1 MIKKILLYLL
11 SFAIIL
17 STFSA
22 LPFSAAEST
31 GNLRPVTIA
40 DSYSADGWYR
50 TYPSGGKADNAAHY
64 IEIAADGADDVG
76 SLHFVNTTPESDMR
90 INIAKTIPAGDY
102 TLKFKIK
109 GSRTYS
115 NQNFSFAEYEYR
127 DTPVQLMDGIKSY
140 DEWTEVTLPFT
151 SRGGSNFLFIFSMY
165 NWQTSIYIDN
175 FKVLDAS
182 GNDMLDGA
190 GNFCTEDT
198 GEETSK
204 MQQPYEDVS
213 SDYWYR
219 TYPSGGKA
227 DNAAHYIEIAADG
240 ADDVGSLHFVNTT
253 PESDMRI
260 NIAKTIPAGDYTLKF
275 KIKGSRTYSNQNF
288 SFAEYEYRDTPVQ
301 LMDGIKSY
309 DEWTEVTLPFTSR
322 GGSNFL
328 FIFSK
333 YNWQTSIYIDNFKA
347 LDASGNDMLDG
358 IGNFNRLTS
367 GGDESDI
374 PEDVLALNDSKTA
387 NSWYKYSDGTYTAI
401 RKAEIVGDGCFDN
414 GALHIRNVTQGG
426 DIRVCVNKTVPAGE
440 YTLKANI
447 KGKKGVLSEA
457 FYFSSLS
464 DTANSFTFFSK
475 NTYADWTEVTS
486 AFKTNGGSDFI
497 IFFSQ
502 YNGDCDIY
510 LDNLRIID
518 KDGNDMLDGLGSF
531 CTDPAVGDQSDIQI
545 IPSLISGSAAGLT
558 ASLPERSLIGIL
570 NAADGAVLLNGEK
583 NTDVKFKAYAGGSID
598 ISYTANEGDILSL
611 DGDFTDNYYKK
622 HIGPVSFRYSGGKWE
637 NLLTADK
644 AEFYFFETLIEN
656 SGFTSGIDGWEQNS
670 LPAGSKDTIS
680 SETAGYDGAALR
692 VTHSKASGDSV
703 YKVRTSK
710 YIPVTA
716 GATYKLRLY
725 VKASGNMR
733 LGASL
738 RGNGS
743 SAVPAESGL
752 NTAITNSTD
761 GWQQMNYTFTLPQD
775 ATLTGVKVQLDNAF
789 YSSDAEILYDSIA
802 FYRVC
807 EPGDVNADGSLDILD
822 MIRFKKV
829 RAGIAE
835 YTSPNAADINGNGY
849 INTIDAAMIKRL
861 LLGLTDYG
869 SVPEVAMI
877 APDTAYPYNDQAKAY
892 LTAENPTVDDYAVY
906 MSDSA
911 QDVKIVLECPV
922 ENTEFKV
929 EYGTKADYSNA
940 VTVNTTAKSIAVN
953 NLLKNTKYYVRI
965 TATANGITRQAESS
979 FKTAD
984 IGPRVMTVG
993 GITNV
998 RDLGGYET
1006 SFGKTTLQGLAF
1018 RGAQLDIKGT
1028 SRLTAQ
1034 GAELLGTDIA
1044 LGLEIDLRTASETGG
1059 LTKSIVTSAKY
1070 LNSRIGSYTA
1080 AFSSDQKEL
1089 FRQIFASYA
1098 DVNNYPIYVHC
1109 VYGADRTGTV
1119 CYILNALLG
1128 VDEKTLIQDYEFTTF
1143 SDAGLRSA
1151 ATNAEMKAFL
1161 TSFNAL
1167 SGSTPAEKAENY
1179 LLSIGVTN
1187 EEISTIRGIFFG
1199 EIPIN

>member
-1 MIKKILLYLL
+1 MIKKILPYLL

-17 STFSA
+17 SAFSP
-22 LPFSAAEST
+22 LPLSAAVSA

-40 DSYSADGWYR
+40 DGYSSDGWYR
-50 TYPSGGKADNAAHY
+50 TYPGGAADTSTRY
-64 IEIAADGADDVG
+64 IEIAEDGADDVG
-76 SLHFVNTTPESDMR
+76 SLHFVNSGKQGDMR
-90 INIAKTIPAGDY
+90 VNIIKNIPAGEY

-109 GSRTYS
+109 GSREYS
-115 NQNFSFAEYEYR
+115 TESLYFANSSNDEGLA
-127 DTPVQLMDGIKSY
+127 QLIPGEKSY
-140 DEWTEVTLPFT
+140 PNWTELTVPFKT
-151 SRGGSNFLFIFSMY
+151 VGGNTFGFFFSQY
-165 NWQTSIYIDN
+165 NRQTSIYIDN

-190 GNFCTEDT
+190 GNFCTEGT
-198 GEETSK
+198 GEKTNK
-204 MQQPYEDVS
+204 MQQPYDSETE
-213 SDYWYR
+213 DYWYR
-219 TYPSGGKA
+219 TWLSGT
-227 DNAAHYIEIAADG
+227 DTSVRFIEISEPG
-240 ADDVGSLHFVNTT
+240 CDDEGSLHIVNKPT
-253 PESDMRI
+253 EKQGDMRVGFK
-260 NIAKTIPAGDYTLKF
+260 KTIPAGAYTLQF
-275 KIKGSRTYSNQNF
+275 NIKGSLKLADQQFYFKESGQSVYADLISKT
-288 SFAEYEYRDTPVQ
+288 
-301 LMDGIKSY
+301 SY
-309 DEWTEVTLPFTSR
+309 PEWEKVELPFTSK
-322 GGSNFL
+322 GGS
-328 FIFSK
+328 IFGITVSQ
-333 YNWQTSIYIDNFKA
+333 YNWETDIYIDNFKI
-347 LDASGNDMLDG
+347 LDSEGNDVLDG
-358 IGNFNRLTS
+358 MGNFDRLAS

-426 DIRVCVNKTVPAGE
+426 DIRVCVNKSIPAGE
-440 YTLKANI
+440 HTLKANI

-464 DTANSFTFFSK
+464 DTANSFTFFNK

-486 AFKTNGGSDFI
+486 TFKTNGGSDFI

-531 CTDPAVGDQSDIQI
+531 CTDPAVGEQAEGKIT
-545 IPSLISGSAAGLT
+545 PSLISGNAAGLN
-558 ASLPERSLIGIL
+558 AALPERALIGEL
-570 NAADGAVLLNGEK
+570 KAADGAVLLNGKK
-583 NTDVKFKAYAGGSID
+583 NTNVKFKAYADGSMD
-598 ISYTANEGDILSL
+598 ISYSANEGDILSL

-622 HIGPVSFRYSGGKWE
+622 HIGPASFRYSGGKWE

-877 APDTAYPYNDQAKAY
+877 APDTAYSYNASARAY
-892 LTAENPTVDDYAVY
+892 LTAENPTVDDYAVL
-906 MSDSA
+906 MTDSA
-911 QDVKIVLECPV
+911 QDIKIVLECPV
-922 ENTEFKV
+922 EGAKFKV
-929 EYGTKADYSNA
+929 EYGTRADYSDA
-940 VTVNTTAKSIAVN
+940 VTVNTTGKSIAVN
-953 NLLKNTKYYVRI
+953 NLLRNTKYYVRI

-979 FKTAD
+979 FKTSD

-1059 LTKSIVTSAKY
+1059 LTKSVVTSAKY

>member
-1 MIKKILLYLL
+1 MIKKILPCLL

-17 STFSA
+17 SAFAS

-31 GNLRPVTIA
+31 GNLKPATIA

-50 TYPSGGKADNAAHY
+50 TYPGGAADTSTRY
-64 IEIAADGADDVG
+64 IEIAEDGADDVG
-76 SLHFVNTTPESDMR
+76 SLHFVNSGKQGDMR
-90 INIAKTIPAGDY
+90 VNIIKNIPAGEY

-109 GSRTYS
+109 GSREYS
-115 NQNFSFAEYEYR
+115 TESLYFANSSNDEGLA
-127 DTPVQLMDGIKSY
+127 QLIPGEKSY
-140 DEWTEVTLPFT
+140 PNWTELTVPFKT
-151 SRGGSNFLFIFSMY
+151 VGGNTFGFFFSQY
-165 NWQTSIYIDN
+165 NRQTSIYIDN

-190 GNFCTEDT
+190 GNFCTEGT
-198 GEETSK
+198 GEKTNK
-204 MQQPYEDVS
+204 MQQPYDSETE
-213 SDYWYR
+213 DYWYR
-219 TYPSGGKA
+219 TWLSGT
-227 DNAAHYIEIAADG
+227 DTSVRFIEISEPG
-240 ADDVGSLHFVNTT
+240 CDDEGSLHIVNKPT
-253 PESDMRI
+253 EKQGDMRVGFK
-260 NIAKTIPAGDYTLKF
+260 KTIPAGAYTLQF
-275 KIKGSRTYSNQNF
+275 NIKGSLKLADQQFYFKESGQSVYADLISKT
-288 SFAEYEYRDTPVQ
+288 
-301 LMDGIKSY
+301 SY
-309 DEWTEVTLPFTSR
+309 PEWEKVELPFTSK
-322 GGSNFL
+322 GGS
-328 FIFSK
+328 IFGITVSQ
-333 YNWQTSIYIDNFKA
+333 YNWETDIYIDNFKI
-347 LDASGNDMLDG
+347 LDSEGNDVLDG
-358 IGNFNRLTS
+358 MGNFDRLAS
-367 GGDESDI
+367 GGDEPDI
-374 PEDVLALNDSKTA
+374 PEDVLTLHDSSTA

-401 RKAEIVGDGCFDN
+401 RKAEMVGDGCFDN

-464 DTANSFTFFSK
+464 DTGNSFTFFSK

-622 HIGPVSFRYSGGKWE
+622 HIGPASFRYSGGKWQ

-953 NLLKNTKYYVRI
+953 NLLRNTKYYVRI

-1161 TSFNAL
+1161 SSFCAF
-1167 SGSTPAEKAENY
+1167 SGDTPAEKAENY

>member
-1 MIKKILLYLL
+1 ML

-17 STFSA
+17 SAFAS

-31 GNLRPVTIA
+31 GNLKPATIA

-115 NQNFSFAEYEYR
+115 NQNLSFAEYEYR

-190 GNFCTEDT
+190 GNFCAEGT
-198 GEETSK
+198 GEETNK
-204 MQQPYEDVS
+204 MQQPYDGETE
-213 SDYWYR
+213 DYWYR
-219 TYPSGGKA
+219 TWLSGA
-227 DNAAHYIEIAADG
+227 DTSVRFIEIAESGCNDT
-240 ADDVGSLHFVNTT
+240 GSLHIVNK
-253 PESDMRI
+253 PAEKQGDMRVGFK
-260 NIAKTIPAGDYTLKF
+260 KTIPAGAYTLQF
-275 KIKGSRTYSNQNF
+275 NIKGSLKLADQQFYFKESGQSDYTDLISK
-288 SFAEYEYRDTPVQ
+288 T
-301 LMDGIKSY
+301 SY
-309 DEWTEVTLPFTSR
+309 PDWERVELPFTNR
-322 GGSNFL
+322 GGSVFG
-328 FIFSK
+328 ITVSQ
-333 YNWQTSIYIDNFKA
+333 YNWGTDIYIDNFKI
-347 LDASGNDMLDG
+347 LDSEGNDVLGGMGNFDRLASG
-358 IGNFNRLTS
+358 

-387 NSWYKYSDGTYTAI
+387 NSWYKFSDGTYTAI
-401 RKAEIVGDGCFDN
+401 RKAEIVGNGCFDN

-464 DTANSFTFFSK
+464 DTANSFTFFTK

-486 AFKTNGGSDFI
+486 TFKTNGGSDFI

-531 CTDPAVGDQSDIQI
+531 CTDPAVGEQTEGKIT
-545 IPSLISGSAAGLT
+545 PSLISGNAAGLN
-558 ASLPERSLIGIL
+558 AALPERALIGEL
-570 NAADGAVLLNGEK
+570 KAADGAVLLNGKK
-583 NTDVKFKAYAGGSID
+583 NTNVKFKAYADGSMD
-598 ISYTANEGDILSL
+598 ISYSANEGDILSL

-622 HIGPVSFRYSGGKWE
+622 HIGPASFRYSGGKWE

-877 APDTAYPYNDQAKAY
+877 APDTAYSYNASARAY
-892 LTAENPTVDDYAVY
+892 LTAENPTVDDYAVL
-906 MSDSA
+906 MTDSA
-911 QDVKIVLECPV
+911 QDIKIVLECPV
-922 ENTEFKV
+922 EGAKFKV
-929 EYGTKADYSNA
+929 EYGTRADYSDA
-940 VTVNTTAKSIAVN
+940 VTVNTIGKSIAVN
-953 NLLKNTKYYVRI
+953 NLLRNTKYYVRI

-1006 SFGKTTLQGLAF
+1006 SFGKTTSQGLAF

-1070 LNSRIGSYTA
+1070 LNRRIGSYTA
-1080 AFSSDQKEL
+1080 AFSSNQKEL

-1161 TSFNAL
+1161 SSFCAL
-1167 SGSTPAEKAENY
+1167 SGDTPAEKAANY
-1179 LLSIGVTN
+1179 LLSIGVTS

>member
-1 MIKKILLYLL
+1 MIKKILPYLL

-17 STFSA
+17 SAFSP
-22 LPFSAAEST
+22 LPLSAAVSA

-40 DSYSADGWYR
+40 DGYSSDGWYR
-50 TYPSGGKADNAAHY
+50 TYPGGAADTSTRY
-64 IEIAADGADDVG
+64 IEIAEDGADDVG
-76 SLHFVNTTPESDMR
+76 SLHFVNSGKQGDMR
-90 INIAKTIPAGDY
+90 VNIIKNIPAGEY

-109 GSRTYS
+109 GSREYS
-115 NQNFSFAEYEYR
+115 TESLYFANSSNDEGLA
-127 DTPVQLMDGIKSY
+127 QLIPGEKSY
-140 DEWTEVTLPFT
+140 PNWTELTVPFKT
-151 SRGGSNFLFIFSMY
+151 VGGNTFGFFFSQY
-165 NWQTSIYIDN
+165 NRQTSIYIDN

-190 GNFCTEDT
+190 GNFCTEGT
-198 GEETSK
+198 GEKTNK
-204 MQQPYEDVS
+204 MQQPYDSETE
-213 SDYWYR
+213 DYWYR
-219 TYPSGGKA
+219 TWLSGT
-227 DNAAHYIEIAADG
+227 DTSVRFIEISEPG
-240 ADDVGSLHFVNTT
+240 CDDEGSLHIVNKPT
-253 PESDMRI
+253 EKQGDMRVGFK
-260 NIAKTIPAGDYTLKF
+260 KTIPAGAYTLQF
-275 KIKGSRTYSNQNF
+275 NIKGSLKLADQQFYFKESGQSVYADLISKT
-288 SFAEYEYRDTPVQ
+288 
-301 LMDGIKSY
+301 SY
-309 DEWTEVTLPFTSR
+309 PEWEKVELPFTSK
-322 GGSNFL
+322 GGS
-328 FIFSK
+328 IFGITVSQ
-333 YNWQTSIYIDNFKA
+333 YNWETDIYIDNFKI
-347 LDASGNDMLDG
+347 LDSEGNDVLDG
-358 IGNFNRLTS
+358 MGNFDRLAS
-367 GGDESDI
+367 GGDEPDI
-374 PEDVLALNDSKTA
+374 PEDVLTLHDSSTA

-464 DTANSFTFFSK
+464 DTANSFTFFNK

-486 AFKTNGGSDFI
+486 TFKTNGGSDFI

-531 CTDPAVGDQSDIQI
+531 CTDPAVGEQTEGKIT
-545 IPSLISGSAAGLT
+545 PSLISGNAAGIN
-558 ASLPERSLIGIL
+558 AALPERALIGEL
-570 NAADGAVLLNGEK
+570 KAADGAVLLNGKK
-583 NTDVKFKAYAGGSID
+583 NTNVKFKAYADGSMD
-598 ISYTANEGDILSL
+598 ISYSANEGDILSL

-622 HIGPVSFRYSGGKWE
+622 HIGPASFRYSGGKWE

-877 APDTAYPYNDQAKAY
+877 APDTAYSYNASARAY
-892 LTAENPTVDDYAVY
+892 LTAENPTVDDYAVL
-906 MSDSA
+906 MTDSA
-911 QDVKIVLECPV
+911 QDIKIVLECPV
-922 ENTEFKV
+922 EGAKFKV
-929 EYGTKADYSNA
+929 EYGTRADYSDA
-940 VTVNTTAKSIAVN
+940 VTVNTTGKSIAVN
-953 NLLKNTKYYVRI
+953 NLLRNTKYYVRI

-1044 LGLEIDLRTASETGG
+1044 IGLEIDLRTASETGG
-1059 LTKSIVTSAKY
+1059 LTKSVVTSAKY

-1161 TSFNAL
+1161 SSFCAL
-1167 SGSTPAEKAENY
+1167 SGDTPAEKAENY
-1179 LLSIGVTN
+1179 LLSIGVTS

>member
-1 MIKKILLYLL
+1 MIKKILPYLL

-17 STFSA
+17 SAFSP
-22 LPFSAAEST
+22 LPLSAAVSA

-40 DSYSADGWYR
+40 DGYSSDGWYR
-50 TYPSGGKADNAAHY
+50 TYPGGAADTSTRY
-64 IEIAADGADDVG
+64 IEIAEDGADDVG
-76 SLHFVNTTPESDMR
+76 SLHFVNSGKQGDMR
-90 INIAKTIPAGDY
+90 VNIIKNIPAGEY

-109 GSRTYS
+109 GSREYS
-115 NQNFSFAEYEYR
+115 TESLYFANSSNDEGLA
-127 DTPVQLMDGIKSY
+127 QLIPGEKSY
-140 DEWTEVTLPFT
+140 PNWTELTVPFKT
-151 SRGGSNFLFIFSMY
+151 VGGNTFGFFFSQY
-165 NWQTSIYIDN
+165 NRQTSIYIDN

-190 GNFCTEDT
+190 GNFCTEGT
-198 GEETSK
+198 GEKTNK
-204 MQQPYEDVS
+204 MQQPYDSETE
-213 SDYWYR
+213 DYWYR
-219 TYPSGGKA
+219 TWLSGT
-227 DNAAHYIEIAADG
+227 DTSVRFIEISEPG
-240 ADDVGSLHFVNTT
+240 CDDEGSLHIVNKPT
-253 PESDMRI
+253 EKQGDMRVGFK
-260 NIAKTIPAGDYTLKF
+260 KTIPAGAYTLQF
-275 KIKGSRTYSNQNF
+275 NIKGSLKLADQQFYFKESGQSVYADLISKT
-288 SFAEYEYRDTPVQ
+288 
-301 LMDGIKSY
+301 SY
-309 DEWTEVTLPFTSR
+309 PEWEKVELPFTSK
-322 GGSNFL
+322 GGSDFC
-328 FIFSK
+328 ITVSQ
-333 YNWQTSIYIDNFKA
+333 YNWETDIYIDNFKI
-347 LDASGNDMLDG
+347 LDSEGNDVLDG
-358 IGNFNRLTS
+358 MGNFDRLAS

-414 GALHIRNVTQGG
+414 GALHIKNVAANG
-426 DIRVCVNKTVPAGE
+426 DIRVCVNKSIPAGE

-464 DTANSFTFFSK
+464 DTGNSFTFFSK

-622 HIGPVSFRYSGGKWE
+622 HIGPASFRYSGGKWE

-644 AEFYFFETLIEN
+644 AEFYFFESLIEN

-953 NLLKNTKYYVRI
+953 NLLRNTKYYVRI

-1018 RGAQLDIKGT
+1018 RGAQLDIKGV

-1059 LTKSIVTSAKY
+1059 LTKSVVTSAKY

-1179 LLSIGVTN
+1179 LLSIGVTS

>member
-1 MIKKILLYLL
+1 MIKKILPYLL

-17 STFSA
+17 SAFSP
-22 LPFSAAEST
+22 LPLSAAVSA

-40 DSYSADGWYR
+40 DGYSSDGWYR
-50 TYPSGGKADNAAHY
+50 TYPGGAADTSTRY
-64 IEIAADGADDVG
+64 IEIAEDGADDVG
-76 SLHFVNTTPESDMR
+76 SLHFVNSGKQGDMR
-90 INIAKTIPAGDY
+90 VNIIKNIPAGEY

-109 GSRTYS
+109 GSREYS
-115 NQNFSFAEYEYR
+115 TESLYFANSSNDEGLA
-127 DTPVQLMDGIKSY
+127 QLIPGEKSY
-140 DEWTEVTLPFT
+140 PNWTELTVPFKT
-151 SRGGSNFLFIFSMY
+151 VGGNTFGFFFSQY
-165 NWQTSIYIDN
+165 NRQTSIYIDN

-190 GNFCTEDT
+190 GNFCTEGT
-198 GEETSK
+198 GEKTNK
-204 MQQPYEDVS
+204 MQQPYDSETE
-213 SDYWYR
+213 DYWYR
-219 TYPSGGKA
+219 TWLSGT
-227 DNAAHYIEIAADG
+227 DTSVRFIEISEPG
-240 ADDVGSLHFVNTT
+240 CDDEGSLHIVNKPT
-253 PESDMRI
+253 EKQGDMRVGFK
-260 NIAKTIPAGDYTLKF
+260 KTIPAGAYTLQF
-275 KIKGSRTYSNQNF
+275 NIKGSLKLADQQFYFKESGQSVYADLISKT
-288 SFAEYEYRDTPVQ
+288 
-301 LMDGIKSY
+301 SY
-309 DEWTEVTLPFTSR
+309 PEWEKVELPFTSK
-322 GGSNFL
+322 GGS
-328 FIFSK
+328 IFGITVSQ
-333 YNWQTSIYIDNFKA
+333 YNWETDIYIDNFKI
-347 LDASGNDMLDG
+347 LDSEGNDVLDG
-358 IGNFNRLTS
+358 MGNFDRLAS
-367 GGDESDI
+367 GGDEPDI
-374 PEDVLALNDSKTA
+374 PEDVLTLHDSSTA

-426 DIRVCVNKTVPAGE
+426 DIRVCVNKSIPAGE

-464 DTANSFTFFSK
+464 DTGNSFTFFSK

-558 ASLPERSLIGIL
+558 ASLPERALIGEL
-570 NAADGAVLLNGEK
+570 KAADGAVLLNGEK
-583 NTDVKFKAYAGGSID
+583 NTNVKFKAYADGSMD
-598 ISYTANEGDILSL
+598 ISYSANEGDILSL

-622 HIGPVSFRYSGGKWE
+622 HIGPVSFRYSGGKWQ

-644 AEFYFFETLIEN
+644 AEFYFFESLIEN

-892 LTAENPTVDDYAVY
+892 LTAKNPTVDDYAVY

-953 NLLKNTKYYVRI
+953 NLLRNTKYYVRI

-1018 RGAQLDIKGT
+1018 RGAQLDIKGV

-1059 LTKSIVTSAKY
+1059 LTKSVVTSAKY

>member
-1 MIKKILLYLL
+1 MIKKILPCLL

-17 STFSA
+17 SAFSP
-22 LPFSAAEST
+22 LPLSAAVSA

-40 DSYSADGWYR
+40 DGYSSDGWYR
-50 TYPSGGKADNAAHY
+50 TYPGGAADTSTRY
-64 IEIAADGADDVG
+64 IEIAEDGADDVG
-76 SLHFVNTTPESDMR
+76 SLHFVNSGKQGDMR
-90 INIAKTIPAGDY
+90 VNIIKNIPAGEY

-109 GSRTYS
+109 GSREYS
-115 NQNFSFAEYEYR
+115 TESLYFANSSNDEGLA
-127 DTPVQLMDGIKSY
+127 QLIPGEKSY
-140 DEWTEVTLPFT
+140 PNWTELTVPFKT
-151 SRGGSNFLFIFSMY
+151 VGGNTFGFFFSQY
-165 NWQTSIYIDN
+165 NRQTSIYIDN

-190 GNFCTEDT
+190 GNFCTEGT
-198 GEETSK
+198 GEKTNK
-204 MQQPYEDVS
+204 MQQPYDSETE
-213 SDYWYR
+213 DYWYR
-219 TYPSGGKA
+219 TWLSGT
-227 DNAAHYIEIAADG
+227 DTSVRFIEISEPG
-240 ADDVGSLHFVNTT
+240 CDDEGSLHIVNKPT
-253 PESDMRI
+253 EKQGDMRVGFK
-260 NIAKTIPAGDYTLKF
+260 KTIPAGAYTLQF
-275 KIKGSRTYSNQNF
+275 NIKGSLKLADQQFYFKESGQSVYADLISKT
-288 SFAEYEYRDTPVQ
+288 
-301 LMDGIKSY
+301 SY
-309 DEWTEVTLPFTSR
+309 PEWEKVELPFTSK
-322 GGSNFL
+322 GGS
-328 FIFSK
+328 IFGITVSQ
-333 YNWQTSIYIDNFKA
+333 YNWETDIYIDNFKI
-347 LDASGNDMLDG
+347 LDSEGNDVLDG
-358 IGNFNRLTS
+358 MGNFDRLAS
-367 GGDESDI
+367 GGDEPDI
-374 PEDVLALNDSKTA
+374 PEDVLTLHDSSTA

-401 RKAEIVGDGCFDN
+401 RKAEMVGDGCFDN

-426 DIRVCVNKTVPAGE
+426 DIRVCVNKTVPAGV

-457 FYFSSLS
+457 FYFSSLT
-464 DTANSFTFFSK
+464 DTDNSFTFFAK

-486 AFKTNGGSDFI
+486 TFKTNGGSDFI

-531 CTDPAVGDQSDIQI
+531 CTDPAVGEQTEGKIT
-545 IPSLISGSAAGLT
+545 PSLISGSAAGLT
-558 ASLPERSLIGIL
+558 ASLPERALIGEL
-570 NAADGAVLLNGEK
+570 KAADGAVLLNGEK

-622 HIGPVSFRYSGGKWE
+622 HIGPVSFRYSGGKWQ

-644 AEFYFFETLIEN
+644 AEFYFFESLIEN

-752 NTAITNSTD
+752 NTVITNSTD

-877 APDTAYPYNDQAKAY
+877 APDTAYSYNASARAY
-892 LTAENPTVDDYAVY
+892 LTAENPTVDDYAVL
-906 MSDSA
+906 MTDSA

-922 ENTEFKV
+922 EGAKFKV
-929 EYGTKADYSNA
+929 EYGTRADYSDA
-940 VTVNTTAKSIAVN
+940 VTVNTTGKSIAVN
-953 NLLKNTKYYVRI
+953 NLLRNTKYYVRI

-1018 RGAQLDIKGT
+1018 RGAQLDIKGV

-1059 LTKSIVTSAKY
+1059 LTKSVVTSAKY

>member
-1 MIKKILLYLL
+1 MIKKILPYLL

-17 STFSA
+17 SAFSP
-22 LPFSAAEST
+22 LPLSAAVSA

-40 DSYSADGWYR
+40 DGYSSDGWYR
-50 TYPSGGKADNAAHY
+50 TYPGGAADTSTRY
-64 IEIAADGADDVG
+64 IEIAEDGADDVG
-76 SLHFVNTTPESDMR
+76 SLHFVNSGKQGDMR
-90 INIAKTIPAGDY
+90 VNIIKNIPAGEY

-109 GSRTYS
+109 GSREYS
-115 NQNFSFAEYEYR
+115 TESLYFANSSNDEGLA
-127 DTPVQLMDGIKSY
+127 QLIPGEKSY
-140 DEWTEVTLPFT
+140 PNWTELTVPFKT
-151 SRGGSNFLFIFSMY
+151 VGGNTFGFFFSQY
-165 NWQTSIYIDN
+165 NRQTSIYIDN

-190 GNFCTEDT
+190 GNFCTEGT
-198 GEETSK
+198 GEKTNK
-204 MQQPYEDVS
+204 MQQPYDSETE
-213 SDYWYR
+213 DYWYR
-219 TYPSGGKA
+219 TWLSGT
-227 DNAAHYIEIAADG
+227 DTSVRFIEISEPG
-240 ADDVGSLHFVNTT
+240 CDDEGSLHIVNKPT
-253 PESDMRI
+253 EKQGDMRVGFK
-260 NIAKTIPAGDYTLKF
+260 KTIPAGAYTLQF
-275 KIKGSRTYSNQNF
+275 NIKGSLKLADQQFYFKESGQSVYADLISKT
-288 SFAEYEYRDTPVQ
+288 
-301 LMDGIKSY
+301 SY
-309 DEWTEVTLPFTSR
+309 PEWEKVELPFTSK
-322 GGSNFL
+322 GGS
-328 FIFSK
+328 IFGITVSQ
-333 YNWQTSIYIDNFKA
+333 YNWETDIYIDNFKI
-347 LDASGNDMLDG
+347 LDSEGNDVLDG

-387 NSWYKYSDGTYTAI
+387 NSWYKFSDGTYTAI
-401 RKAEIVGDGCFDN
+401 RKAEIVGNGCFDN

-426 DIRVCVNKTVPAGE
+426 DIRVCVNKSIPAGE

-531 CTDPAVGDQSDIQI
+531 CTDPAVGEQTEGKIT
-545 IPSLISGSAAGLT
+545 PSLISGSAAGLT
-558 ASLPERSLIGIL
+558 ASLPERALIGEL
-570 NAADGAVLLNGEK
+570 KAADGAVLLNGEK

-622 HIGPVSFRYSGGKWE
+622 HIGPVSFRYSGGKWQ

-644 AEFYFFETLIEN
+644 AEFYFFESLIEN

-752 NTAITNSTD
+752 NTVITNSTD

-877 APDTAYPYNDQAKAY
+877 APDTAYSYNASARAY
-892 LTAENPTVDDYAVY
+892 LTAENPTVDDYAVL
-906 MSDSA
+906 MTDSA

-922 ENTEFKV
+922 EGAKFKV
-929 EYGTKADYSNA
+929 EYGTRADYSDA
-940 VTVNTTAKSIAVN
+940 VTVNTTGKSIAVN
-953 NLLKNTKYYVRI
+953 NLLRNTKYYVRI

-993 GITNV
+993 GVTNV

-1018 RGAQLDIKGT
+1018 RGAQLDIKGV

-1059 LTKSIVTSAKY
+1059 LTKSVVTSAKY

-1179 LLSIGVTN
+1179 LLSIGVTS

>member
-1 MIKKILLYLL
+1 MIKKILPYLL

-17 STFSA
+17 SAFSP
-22 LPFSAAEST
+22 LPLSAAVSA

-40 DSYSADGWYR
+40 DGYSSDGWYR
-50 TYPSGGKADNAAHY
+50 TYPGGAADTSTRY
-64 IEIAADGADDVG
+64 IEIAEDGADDVG
-76 SLHFVNTTPESDMR
+76 SLHFVNSGKQGDMR
-90 INIAKTIPAGDY
+90 VNIIKNIPAGEY

-109 GSRTYS
+109 GSREYS
-115 NQNFSFAEYEYR
+115 TESLYFANSSNDEGLA
-127 DTPVQLMDGIKSY
+127 QLIPGEKSY
-140 DEWTEVTLPFT
+140 PNWTELTVPFKT
-151 SRGGSNFLFIFSMY
+151 VGGNTFGFFFSQY
-165 NWQTSIYIDN
+165 NRQTSIYIDN

-190 GNFCTEDT
+190 GNFCTEGT
-198 GEETSK
+198 GEKTNK
-204 MQQPYEDVS
+204 MQQPYDSETE
-213 SDYWYR
+213 DYWYR
-219 TYPSGGKA
+219 TWLSGT
-227 DNAAHYIEIAADG
+227 DTSVRFIEISEPG
-240 ADDVGSLHFVNTT
+240 CDDEGSLHIVNKPT
-253 PESDMRI
+253 EKQGDMRVGFK
-260 NIAKTIPAGDYTLKF
+260 KTIPAGAYTLQF
-275 KIKGSRTYSNQNF
+275 NIKGSLKLADQQFYFKESGQSVYADLISKT
-288 SFAEYEYRDTPVQ
+288 
-301 LMDGIKSY
+301 SY
-309 DEWTEVTLPFTSR
+309 PEWEKVELPFTSK
-322 GGSNFL
+322 GGS
-328 FIFSK
+328 IFGITVSQ
-333 YNWQTSIYIDNFKA
+333 YNWETDIYIDNFKI
-347 LDASGNDMLDG
+347 LDSEGNDVLDG
-358 IGNFNRLTS
+358 MGNFDRLAS

-426 DIRVCVNKTVPAGE
+426 DIRVCVNKSIPAGE
-440 YTLKANI
+440 HTLKANI

-464 DTANSFTFFSK
+464 DTGNSFTFFSK

-622 HIGPVSFRYSGGKWE
+622 RIGPVSFRYSGGKWQ

-644 AEFYFFETLIEN
+644 AEFYFFESLIEN

-877 APDTAYPYNDQAKAY
+877 APDTAYSYNASARAY
-892 LTAENPTVDDYAVY
+892 LTAENPTVDDYAVL
-906 MSDSA
+906 MTDSA
-911 QDVKIVLECPV
+911 QDIKIVLECPV
-922 ENTEFKV
+922 EGAKFKV
-929 EYGTKADYSNA
+929 EYGTRADYSDA
-940 VTVNTTAKSIAVN
+940 VTVNTTGKSIAVN
-953 NLLKNTKYYVRI
+953 NLLRNTKYYVRI

-993 GITNV
+993 GVTNV

-1018 RGAQLDIKGT
+1018 RGAQLDIKGV

-1059 LTKSIVTSAKY
+1059 LTKSVVTSAKY

-1179 LLSIGVTN
+1179 LLSIGVTS

>member
-1 MIKKILLYLL
+1 MIKKILPYLL

-17 STFSA
+17 SAFSP
-22 LPFSAAEST
+22 LPLSAAVSA

-40 DSYSADGWYR
+40 DGYSSDGWYR
-50 TYPSGGKADNAAHY
+50 TYPGGAADTSTRY
-64 IEIAADGADDVG
+64 IEIAEDGADDVG
-76 SLHFVNTTPESDMR
+76 SLHFVNSGKQGDMR
-90 INIAKTIPAGDY
+90 VNIIKNIPAGEY

-109 GSRTYS
+109 GSREYS
-115 NQNFSFAEYEYR
+115 TESLYFANSSNDEGLA
-127 DTPVQLMDGIKSY
+127 QLIPGEKSY
-140 DEWTEVTLPFT
+140 PNWTELTVPFKT
-151 SRGGSNFLFIFSMY
+151 VGGNTFGFFFSQY
-165 NWQTSIYIDN
+165 NRQTSIYIDN

-190 GNFCTEDT
+190 GNFCTEGT
-198 GEETSK
+198 GEKTNK
-204 MQQPYEDVS
+204 MQQPYDSETE
-213 SDYWYR
+213 DYWYR
-219 TYPSGGKA
+219 TWLSGT
-227 DNAAHYIEIAADG
+227 DTSVRFIEISEPG
-240 ADDVGSLHFVNTT
+240 CDDEGSLHIVNKPT
-253 PESDMRI
+253 EKQGDMRVGFK
-260 NIAKTIPAGDYTLKF
+260 KTIPAGAYTLQF
-275 KIKGSRTYSNQNF
+275 NIKGSLKLADQQFYFKESGQSVYADLISKT
-288 SFAEYEYRDTPVQ
+288 
-301 LMDGIKSY
+301 SY
-309 DEWTEVTLPFTSR
+309 PEWEKVELPFTSK
-322 GGSNFL
+322 GGS
-328 FIFSK
+328 IFGITVSQ
-333 YNWQTSIYIDNFKA
+333 YNWETDIYIDNFKI
-347 LDASGNDMLDG
+347 LDSEGNDVLDG
-358 IGNFNRLTS
+358 MGNFDRLAS

-401 RKAEIVGDGCFDN
+401 RKAEIVGNGCFDN

-426 DIRVCVNKTVPAGE
+426 DIRVCVNKSIPAGE

-531 CTDPAVGDQSDIQI
+531 CTDPAVGEQTEGKIT
-545 IPSLISGSAAGLT
+545 PSLISGSAAGLT
-558 ASLPERSLIGIL
+558 ASLPERALIGEL
-570 NAADGAVLLNGEK
+570 KAADGAVLLNGEK

-622 HIGPVSFRYSGGKWE
+622 HIGPVSFRYSGGKWQ

-644 AEFYFFETLIEN
+644 AEFYFFESLIEN

-877 APDTAYPYNDQAKAY
+877 APDTAYSYNASARAY
-892 LTAENPTVDDYAVY
+892 LTAENPTVDDYAVL
-906 MSDSA
+906 MTDSA

-922 ENTEFKV
+922 EGAKFKV
-929 EYGTKADYSNA
+929 EYGTRADYSDA
-940 VTVNTTAKSIAVN
+940 VTVNTTGKSIAVN
-953 NLLKNTKYYVRI
+953 NLLRNTKYYVRI

-993 GITNV
+993 GVTNV

-1018 RGAQLDIKGT
+1018 RGAQLDIKGV

-1080 AFSSDQKEL
+1080 AFSSNQKEL

>member
-1 MIKKILLYLL
+1 MIKKILPCLL

-17 STFSA
+17 SAFAS

-31 GNLRPVTIA
+31 GNLKPATIA
-40 DSYSADGWYR
+40 DGYSSDGWYR
-50 TYPSGGKADNAAHY
+50 TYPGGAADTSTRY
-64 IEIAADGADDVG
+64 IEIAEDGADDVG
-76 SLHFVNTTPESDMR
+76 SLHFVNSGKQGDMR
-90 INIAKTIPAGDY
+90 VNIIKNIPAGEY

-109 GSRTYS
+109 GSREYS
-115 NQNFSFAEYEYR
+115 TESLYFANSSNDEGLA
-127 DTPVQLMDGIKSY
+127 QLIPGEKSY
-140 DEWTEVTLPFT
+140 PNWTELTVPFKT
-151 SRGGSNFLFIFSMY
+151 VGGNTFGFFFSQY
-165 NWQTSIYIDN
+165 NRQTSIYIDN

-190 GNFCTEDT
+190 GNFCTEGT
-198 GEETSK
+198 GEKTNK
-204 MQQPYEDVS
+204 MQQPYDSETE
-213 SDYWYR
+213 DYWYR
-219 TYPSGGKA
+219 TWLSGT
-227 DNAAHYIEIAADG
+227 DTSVRFIEISEPG
-240 ADDVGSLHFVNTT
+240 CDDEGSLHIVNKPT
-253 PESDMRI
+253 EKQGDMRVGFK
-260 NIAKTIPAGDYTLKF
+260 KTIPAGAYTLQF
-275 KIKGSRTYSNQNF
+275 NIKGSLKLADQQFYFKESGQSVYADLISKT
-288 SFAEYEYRDTPVQ
+288 
-301 LMDGIKSY
+301 SY
-309 DEWTEVTLPFTSR
+309 PEWEKVELPFTSK
-322 GGSNFL
+322 GGS
-328 FIFSK
+328 IFGITVSQ
-333 YNWQTSIYIDNFKA
+333 YNWETDIYIDNFKI
-347 LDASGNDMLDG
+347 LDSEGNDVLDG

-387 NSWYKYSDGTYTAI
+387 NSWYKFSDGTYTAI
-401 RKAEIVGDGCFDN
+401 RKAEIVGNGCFDN

-426 DIRVCVNKTVPAGE
+426 DIRVCVNKSIPAGE

-531 CTDPAVGDQSDIQI
+531 CTDPAVGEQTEGKIT
-545 IPSLISGSAAGLT
+545 PSLISGSAAGLT
-558 ASLPERSLIGIL
+558 ASLPERALIGEL
-570 NAADGAVLLNGEK
+570 KAADGAVLLNGEK

-622 HIGPVSFRYSGGKWE
+622 HIGPVSFRYSGGKWQ

-644 AEFYFFETLIEN
+644 AEFYFFESLIEN

-877 APDTAYPYNDQAKAY
+877 APDTAYSYNASARAY
-892 LTAENPTVDDYAVY
+892 LTAENPTVDDYAVL
-906 MSDSA
+906 MTDSA
-911 QDVKIVLECPV
+911 QDIKIVLECPV
-922 ENTEFKV
+922 EGAKFKV
-929 EYGTKADYSNA
+929 EYGTRADYSDA
-940 VTVNTTAKSIAVN
+940 VTVNTTGKSIAVN
-953 NLLKNTKYYVRI
+953 NLLRNTKYYVRI

-1059 LTKSIVTSAKY
+1059 LTKSVVTSAKY

-1080 AFSSDQKEL
+1080 AFSSSQKEL

-1167 SGSTPAEKAENY
+1167 SGSIPAEKAENY

>member
-1 MIKKILLYLL
+1 MIKKILPYLL

-17 STFSA
+17 SAFSP
-22 LPFSAAEST
+22 LPLSAAVSA

-40 DSYSADGWYR
+40 DGYSSDGWYR
-50 TYPSGGKADNAAHY
+50 TYPGGAADTSTRY
-64 IEIAADGADDVG
+64 IEIAEDGADDVG
-76 SLHFVNTTPESDMR
+76 SLHFVNSGKQGDMR
-90 INIAKTIPAGDY
+90 VNIIKNIPAGEY

-109 GSRTYS
+109 GSREYS
-115 NQNFSFAEYEYR
+115 TESLYFANSSNDEGLA
-127 DTPVQLMDGIKSY
+127 QLIPGEKSY
-140 DEWTEVTLPFT
+140 PNWTELTVPFKT
-151 SRGGSNFLFIFSMY
+151 VGGNTFGFFFSQY
-165 NWQTSIYIDN
+165 NRQTSIYIDN

-190 GNFCTEDT
+190 GNFCTEGT
-198 GEETSK
+198 GEKTNK
-204 MQQPYEDVS
+204 MQQPYDSETE
-213 SDYWYR
+213 DYWYR
-219 TYPSGGKA
+219 TWLSGT
-227 DNAAHYIEIAADG
+227 DTSVRFIEISEPG
-240 ADDVGSLHFVNTT
+240 CDDEGSLHIVNKPT
-253 PESDMRI
+253 EKQGDMRVGFK
-260 NIAKTIPAGDYTLKF
+260 KTIPAGAYTLQF
-275 KIKGSRTYSNQNF
+275 NIKGSLKLADQQFYFKESGQSVYADLISKT
-288 SFAEYEYRDTPVQ
+288 
-301 LMDGIKSY
+301 SY
-309 DEWTEVTLPFTSR
+309 PEWEKVELPFTSK
-322 GGSNFL
+322 GGS
-328 FIFSK
+328 IFGITVSQ
-333 YNWQTSIYIDNFKA
+333 YNWETDIYIDNFKI
-347 LDASGNDMLDG
+347 LDSEGNDVLDG
-358 IGNFNRLTS
+358 MGNFDRLAS
-367 GGDESDI
+367 GGDEPDI
-374 PEDVLALNDSKTA
+374 PEDVLTLHDSSTA

-464 DTANSFTFFSK
+464 DTANSFTFFNK

-486 AFKTNGGSDFI
+486 TFKTNGGSDFI

-531 CTDPAVGDQSDIQI
+531 CTDPAVGEQAEGKIT
-545 IPSLISGSAAGLT
+545 PSLISGNAAGLN
-558 ASLPERSLIGIL
+558 AALPERALIGEL
-570 NAADGAVLLNGEK
+570 KAADGAVLLNGKK
-583 NTDVKFKAYAGGSID
+583 NTNVKFKAYADGSMD
-598 ISYTANEGDILSL
+598 ISYSANEGDILSL

-622 HIGPVSFRYSGGKWE
+622 HIGPASFRYSGGKWE

-877 APDTAYPYNDQAKAY
+877 APDTAYSYNASARAY
-892 LTAENPTVDDYAVY
+892 LTAENPTVDDYAVL
-906 MSDSA
+906 MTDSA
-911 QDVKIVLECPV
+911 QDIKIVLECPV
-922 ENTEFKV
+922 EGAKFKV
-929 EYGTKADYSNA
+929 EYGTRADYSDA
-940 VTVNTTAKSIAVN
+940 VTVNTTGKSIAAN
-953 NLLKNTKYYVRI
+953 NLLRNTKYYVRI

-1059 LTKSIVTSAKY
+1059 LTKSVVTSAKY

-1161 TSFNAL
+1161 SSFCAL
-1167 SGSTPAEKAENY
+1167 SGDTPAEKAENY
-1179 LLSIGVTN
+1179 LLSIGVTS

>member
-1 MIKKILLYLL
+1 MIKKILPCLL

-17 STFSA
+17 SAFAS

-31 GNLRPVTIA
+31 GNLKPATIA

-50 TYPSGGKADNAAHY
+50 TYPGGAADTSTRY
-64 IEIAADGADDVG
+64 IEIAEDGADDVG
-76 SLHFVNTTPESDMR
+76 SLHFVNSGKQGDMR
-90 INIAKTIPAGDY
+90 VNIIKNIPAGEY

-109 GSRTYS
+109 GSREYS
-115 NQNFSFAEYEYR
+115 TESLYFANSSNDEGLA
-127 DTPVQLMDGIKSY
+127 QLIPGEKSY
-140 DEWTEVTLPFT
+140 PNWTELTVPFKT
-151 SRGGSNFLFIFSMY
+151 VGGNTFGFFFSQY
-165 NWQTSIYIDN
+165 NRQTSIYIDN

-190 GNFCTEDT
+190 GNFCTEGT
-198 GEETSK
+198 GEKTNK
-204 MQQPYEDVS
+204 MQQPYDSETE
-213 SDYWYR
+213 DYWYR
-219 TYPSGGKA
+219 TWLSGT
-227 DNAAHYIEIAADG
+227 DTSVRFIEISEPG
-240 ADDVGSLHFVNTT
+240 CDDEGSLHIVNKPT
-253 PESDMRI
+253 EKQGDMRVGFK
-260 NIAKTIPAGDYTLKF
+260 KTIPAGAYTLQF
-275 KIKGSRTYSNQNF
+275 NIKGSLKLADQQFYFKESGQSVYADLISKT
-288 SFAEYEYRDTPVQ
+288 
-301 LMDGIKSY
+301 SY
-309 DEWTEVTLPFTSR
+309 PEWEKVELPFTSK
-322 GGSNFL
+322 GGS
-328 FIFSK
+328 IFGITVSQ
-333 YNWQTSIYIDNFKA
+333 YNWETDIYIDNFKI
-347 LDASGNDMLDG
+347 LDSEGNDVLDG
-358 IGNFNRLTS
+358 MGNFDRLAS
-367 GGDESDI
+367 GGDEPDI
-374 PEDVLALNDSKTA
+374 PEDVLTLHDSSTA

-401 RKAEIVGDGCFDN
+401 RKAEMVGDGCFDN

-426 DIRVCVNKTVPAGE
+426 DIRVCVNKTVPAGV

-464 DTANSFTFFSK
+464 DTGNSFTFFSK

-622 HIGPVSFRYSGGKWE
+622 HIGPASFRYSGGKWQ

-680 SETAGYDGAALR
+680 AEAAGYDGAALK

-743 SAVPAESGL
+743 SAVP
-752 NTAITNSTD
+752 AITNSTD

-849 INTIDAAMIKRL
+849 INTIDTAMIKRL

-877 APDTAYPYNDQAKAY
+877 APDTAYSYNASARAY
-892 LTAENPTVDDYAVY
+892 LTAENPTVDDYAVL
-906 MSDSA
+906 MTDSA
-911 QDVKIVLECPV
+911 QDIKIVLECPV
-922 ENTEFKV
+922 EGAKFKV
-929 EYGTKADYSNA
+929 EYGTRADYSDA
-940 VTVNTTAKSIAVN
+940 VTVNTTGKSIAVN
-953 NLLKNTKYYVRI
+953 NLLRNTKYYVRI

-1059 LTKSIVTSAKY
+1059 LTKSVVTSAKY

-1161 TSFNAL
+1161 SSFCAL
-1167 SGSTPAEKAENY
+1167 SGDTPAEKAENY
-1179 LLSIGVTN
+1179 LLSIGVTS

>member
-1 MIKKILLYLL
+1 MIKKILPYLL

-17 STFSA
+17 SAFSP
-22 LPFSAAEST
+22 LPLSAAVSA

-40 DSYSADGWYR
+40 DGYSSDGWYR
-50 TYPSGGKADNAAHY
+50 TYPGGAADTSTRY
-64 IEIAADGADDVG
+64 IEIAEDGADDVG
-76 SLHFVNTTPESDMR
+76 SLHFVNSGKQGDMR
-90 INIAKTIPAGDY
+90 VNIIKNIPAGEY

-109 GSRTYS
+109 GSREYS
-115 NQNFSFAEYEYR
+115 TESLYFANSSNDEGLA
-127 DTPVQLMDGIKSY
+127 QLIPGEKSY
-140 DEWTEVTLPFT
+140 PNWTELTVPFKT
-151 SRGGSNFLFIFSMY
+151 VGGNTFGFFFSQY
-165 NWQTSIYIDN
+165 NRQTSIYIDN

-190 GNFCTEDT
+190 GNFCTEGT
-198 GEETSK
+198 GEKTNK
-204 MQQPYEDVS
+204 MQQPYDSETE
-213 SDYWYR
+213 DYWYR
-219 TYPSGGKA
+219 TWLSGT
-227 DNAAHYIEIAADG
+227 DTSVRFIEISEPG
-240 ADDVGSLHFVNTT
+240 CDDEGSLHIVNKPT
-253 PESDMRI
+253 EKQGDMRVGFK
-260 NIAKTIPAGDYTLKF
+260 KTIPAGAYTLQF
-275 KIKGSRTYSNQNF
+275 NIKGSLKLADQQFYFKESGQSVYADLISKT
-288 SFAEYEYRDTPVQ
+288 
-301 LMDGIKSY
+301 SY
-309 DEWTEVTLPFTSR
+309 PEWEKVELPFTSK
-322 GGSNFL
+322 GGS
-328 FIFSK
+328 IFGITVSQ
-333 YNWQTSIYIDNFKA
+333 YNWETDIYIDNFKI
-347 LDASGNDMLDG
+347 LDSEGNDVLDG
-358 IGNFNRLTS
+358 MGNFDRLAS
-367 GGDESDI
+367 GGDEPDI
-374 PEDVLALNDSKTA
+374 PEDVLTLHDSSTA

-401 RKAEIVGDGCFDN
+401 RKAEMVGDGCFDN

-426 DIRVCVNKTVPAGE
+426 DIRVCVNKTVPAGV

-457 FYFSSLS
+457 FYFSSLT
-464 DTANSFTFFSK
+464 DTDNSFTFFAK

-486 AFKTNGGSDFI
+486 TFKTNGGSDFI

-558 ASLPERSLIGIL
+558 ASLPERALIGEL
-570 NAADGAVLLNGEK
+570 KAADGAVLLNGEK
-583 NTDVKFKAYAGGSID
+583 NTNVKFKAYADGSMD
-598 ISYTANEGDILSL
+598 ISYSANEGDILSL

-622 HIGPVSFRYSGGKWE
+622 HIGPVSFRYSGGKWQ

-644 AEFYFFETLIEN
+644 AEFYFFESLIEN

-877 APDTAYPYNDQAKAY
+877 APDTAYSYNASARAY

-965 TATANGITRQAESS
+965 TASANGYTKTAEDS

-1059 LTKSIVTSAKY
+1059 LTKSVVTSAKY

-1179 LLSIGVTN
+1179 LLSIGVTS

>member
-1 MIKKILLYLL
+1 MIKKILPYLL

-17 STFSA
+17 SAFSP
-22 LPFSAAEST
+22 LPLSAAVSA

-40 DSYSADGWYR
+40 DGYSSDGWYR
-50 TYPSGGKADNAAHY
+50 TYPGGAADTSTRY
-64 IEIAADGADDVG
+64 IEIAEDGADDVG
-76 SLHFVNTTPESDMR
+76 SLHFVNSGKQGDMR
-90 INIAKTIPAGDY
+90 VNIIKNIPAGEY

-109 GSRTYS
+109 GSREYS
-115 NQNFSFAEYEYR
+115 TESLYFANSSNDEGLA
-127 DTPVQLMDGIKSY
+127 QLIPGEKSY
-140 DEWTEVTLPFT
+140 PNWTELTVPFKT
-151 SRGGSNFLFIFSMY
+151 VGGNTFGFFFSQY
-165 NWQTSIYIDN
+165 NRQTSIYIDN

-190 GNFCTEDT
+190 GNFCTEGT
-198 GEETSK
+198 GEKTNK
-204 MQQPYEDVS
+204 MQQPYDSETE
-213 SDYWYR
+213 DYWYR
-219 TYPSGGKA
+219 TWLSGT
-227 DNAAHYIEIAADG
+227 DTSVRFIEISEPG
-240 ADDVGSLHFVNTT
+240 CDDEGSLHIVNKPT
-253 PESDMRI
+253 EKQGDMRVGFK
-260 NIAKTIPAGDYTLKF
+260 KTIPAGAYTLQF
-275 KIKGSRTYSNQNF
+275 NIKGSLKLADQQFYFKESGQSVYADLISKT
-288 SFAEYEYRDTPVQ
+288 
-301 LMDGIKSY
+301 SY
-309 DEWTEVTLPFTSR
+309 PEWEKVELPFTSK
-322 GGSNFL
+322 GGS
-328 FIFSK
+328 IFGITVSQ
-333 YNWQTSIYIDNFKA
+333 YNWETDIYIDNFKI
-347 LDASGNDMLDG
+347 LDSEGNDVLDG
-358 IGNFNRLTS
+358 MGNFDRLAS
-367 GGDESDI
+367 GGDEPDI
-374 PEDVLALNDSKTA
+374 PEDVLTLHDSSTA

-464 DTANSFTFFSK
+464 DTGNSFTFFNK

-486 AFKTNGGSDFI
+486 TFKTNGGSDFI

-531 CTDPAVGDQSDIQI
+531 CTDPAVGEQAEGKIT
-545 IPSLISGSAAGLT
+545 PSLISGNAAGLN
-558 ASLPERSLIGIL
+558 AALPERALIGEL
-570 NAADGAVLLNGEK
+570 KAADGAVLLNGKK
-583 NTDVKFKAYAGGSID
+583 NTNVKFKAYADGSMD
-598 ISYTANEGDILSL
+598 ISYSANEGDILSL

-622 HIGPVSFRYSGGKWE
+622 HIGPASFRYSGGKWE

-892 LTAENPTVDDYAVY
+892 LTAENPTVDDYAVL
-906 MSDSA
+906 MTDSA
-911 QDVKIVLECPV
+911 QDIKIVLECPV
-922 ENTEFKV
+922 EGAKFKV
-929 EYGTKADYSNA
+929 EYGTRADYSDA
-940 VTVNTTAKSIAVN
+940 VTVNTTGKSIAVN
-953 NLLKNTKYYVRI
+953 NLLRNTKYYVRI

>member
-1 MIKKILLYLL
+1 MIKKILPYLL

-17 STFSA
+17 SAFSP
-22 LPFSAAEST
+22 LPLSAAVSA

-40 DSYSADGWYR
+40 DGYSSDGWYR
-50 TYPSGGKADNAAHY
+50 TYPGGAADTSTRY
-64 IEIAADGADDVG
+64 IEIAEDGADDVG
-76 SLHFVNTTPESDMR
+76 SLHFVNSGKQGDMR
-90 INIAKTIPAGDY
+90 VNIIKNIPAGEY

-109 GSRTYS
+109 GSREYS
-115 NQNFSFAEYEYR
+115 TESLYFANSSNDEGLA
-127 DTPVQLMDGIKSY
+127 QLIPGEKSY
-140 DEWTEVTLPFT
+140 PNWTELTVPFKT
-151 SRGGSNFLFIFSMY
+151 VGGNTFGFFFSQY
-165 NWQTSIYIDN
+165 NRQTSIYIDN

-190 GNFCTEDT
+190 GNFCTEGT
-198 GEETSK
+198 GEKTNK
-204 MQQPYEDVS
+204 MQQPYDSETE
-213 SDYWYR
+213 DYWYR
-219 TYPSGGKA
+219 TWLSGT
-227 DNAAHYIEIAADG
+227 DTSVRFIEISEPG
-240 ADDVGSLHFVNTT
+240 CDDEGSLHIVNKPT
-253 PESDMRI
+253 EKQGDMRVGFK
-260 NIAKTIPAGDYTLKF
+260 KTIPAGAYTLQF
-275 KIKGSRTYSNQNF
+275 NIKGSLKLADQQFYFKESGQSVYADLISKT
-288 SFAEYEYRDTPVQ
+288 
-301 LMDGIKSY
+301 SY
-309 DEWTEVTLPFTSR
+309 PEWEKVELPFTSK
-322 GGSNFL
+322 GGS
-328 FIFSK
+328 IFGITVSQ
-333 YNWQTSIYIDNFKA
+333 YNWETDIYIDNFKI
-347 LDASGNDMLDG
+347 LDSEGNDVLDG
-358 IGNFNRLTS
+358 MGNFDRLAS
-367 GGDESDI
+367 GGDEPDI
-374 PEDVLALNDSKTA
+374 PEDVLTLHDSSTA

-401 RKAEIVGDGCFDN
+401 RKAEMVGDGCFDN

-426 DIRVCVNKTVPAGE
+426 DIRVCVNKTVPAGV

-464 DTANSFTFFSK
+464 DTGNSFTFFSK

-545 IPSLISGSAAGLT
+545 IPSLITGSAAGRT
-558 ASLPERSLIGIL
+558 ASVPERSLKGIL

-622 HIGPVSFRYSGGKWE
+622 HIGPASFRYSGGKWE

-644 AEFYFFETLIEN
+644 AEFYSFESLIEN

-953 NLLKNTKYYVRI
+953 NLLRNTKYYVRI

-993 GITNV
+993 GVTNV

-1018 RGAQLDIKGT
+1018 RGAQLDIKGV

-1059 LTKSIVTSAKY
+1059 LTKSVVTSAKY

-1098 DVNNYPIYVHC
+1098 DKNNYPIYVHC

-1161 TSFNAL
+1161 SSFSAL

-1179 LLSIGVTN
+1179 LLSIGVTSD
-1187 EEISTIRGIFFG
+1187 EISTIRGIFFG
-1199 EIPIN
+1199 EIPVN

>member
-1 MIKKILLYLL
+1 MIKKILPYLL

-17 STFSA
+17 SAFSP
-22 LPFSAAEST
+22 LPLSAAVSA

-40 DSYSADGWYR
+40 DGYSSDGWYR
-50 TYPSGGKADNAAHY
+50 TYPGGAADTSTRY
-64 IEIAADGADDVG
+64 IEIAEDGADDVG
-76 SLHFVNTTPESDMR
+76 SLHFVNSGKQGDMR
-90 INIAKTIPAGDY
+90 VNIIKNIPAGEY

-109 GSRTYS
+109 GSREYS
-115 NQNFSFAEYEYR
+115 TESLYFANSSNDEGLA
-127 DTPVQLMDGIKSY
+127 QLIPGEKSY
-140 DEWTEVTLPFT
+140 PNWTELTVPFKT
-151 SRGGSNFLFIFSMY
+151 VGGNTFGFFFSQY
-165 NWQTSIYIDN
+165 NRQTSIYIDN

-190 GNFCTEDT
+190 GNFCTEGT
-198 GEETSK
+198 GEKTNK
-204 MQQPYEDVS
+204 MQQPYDSETE
-213 SDYWYR
+213 DYWYR
-219 TYPSGGKA
+219 TWLSGT
-227 DNAAHYIEIAADG
+227 DTSVRFIEISEPG
-240 ADDVGSLHFVNTT
+240 CDDEGSLHIVNKPT
-253 PESDMRI
+253 EKQGDMRVGFK
-260 NIAKTIPAGDYTLKF
+260 KTIPAGAYTLQF
-275 KIKGSRTYSNQNF
+275 NIKGSLKLADQQFYFKESGQSVYADLISKT
-288 SFAEYEYRDTPVQ
+288 
-301 LMDGIKSY
+301 SY
-309 DEWTEVTLPFTSR
+309 PEWEKVELPFTSK
-322 GGSNFL
+322 GGS
-328 FIFSK
+328 IFGITVSQ
-333 YNWQTSIYIDNFKA
+333 YNWETDIYIDNFKI
-347 LDASGNDMLDG
+347 LDSEGNDVLDG
-358 IGNFNRLTS
+358 MGNFDRLAS
-367 GGDESDI
+367 GGDEPDI
-374 PEDVLALNDSKTA
+374 PEDVLTLHDSSTA

-426 DIRVCVNKTVPAGE
+426 DIRVCVNKSIPAGE

-457 FYFSSLS
+457 FYFSSLT
-464 DTANSFTFFSK
+464 DTDNSFTFFSK

-622 HIGPVSFRYSGGKWE
+622 HIGPVSFRYSGGKWQ

-644 AEFYFFETLIEN
+644 AEFYFFESLIEN

-743 SAVPAESGL
+743 SAVPTESGL

-849 INTIDAAMIKRL
+849 INTIDTAMIKRL

-877 APDTAYPYNDQAKAY
+877 APDTAYSYNASARAY
-892 LTAENPTVDDYAVY
+892 LTAENPTVDDYAVL
-906 MSDSA
+906 MTDSA
-911 QDVKIVLECPV
+911 QDIKIVLECPV
-922 ENTEFKV
+922 EGAKFKV
-929 EYGTKADYSNA
+929 EYGTRADYSDA
-940 VTVNTTAKSIAVN
+940 VTVNTTGKSIAVN
-953 NLLKNTKYYVRI
+953 NLLRNTKYYVRI

-1028 SRLTAQ
+1028 SRLAAQ

-1059 LTKSIVTSAKY
+1059 LTKSVVTSAKY

-1161 TSFNAL
+1161 SSFCAL
-1167 SGSTPAEKAENY
+1167 SGDTPAEKAENY
-1179 LLSIGVTN
+1179 LLSIGVTS

>member
-1 MIKKILLYLL
+1 MIKKILPYLL

-17 STFSA
+17 SAFSP
-22 LPFSAAEST
+22 LPLSAAVSA

-40 DSYSADGWYR
+40 DGYSSDGWYR
-50 TYPSGGKADNAAHY
+50 TYPGGAADTSTRY
-64 IEIAADGADDVG
+64 IEIAEDGADDVG
-76 SLHFVNTTPESDMR
+76 SLHFVNSGKQGDMR
-90 INIAKTIPAGDY
+90 VNIIKNIPAGEY

-109 GSRTYS
+109 GSREYS
-115 NQNFSFAEYEYR
+115 TESLYFANSSNDEGLA
-127 DTPVQLMDGIKSY
+127 QLIPGEKSY
-140 DEWTEVTLPFT
+140 PNWTELTVPFKT
-151 SRGGSNFLFIFSMY
+151 VGGNTFGFFFSQY
-165 NWQTSIYIDN
+165 NRQTSIYIDN

-190 GNFCTEDT
+190 GNFCTEGT
-198 GEETSK
+198 GEKTNK
-204 MQQPYEDVS
+204 MQQPYDSETE
-213 SDYWYR
+213 DYWYR
-219 TYPSGGKA
+219 TWLSGT
-227 DNAAHYIEIAADG
+227 DTSVRFIEISEPG
-240 ADDVGSLHFVNTT
+240 CDDEGSLHIVNKPT
-253 PESDMRI
+253 EKQGDMRVGFK
-260 NIAKTIPAGDYTLKF
+260 KTIPAGAYTLQF
-275 KIKGSRTYSNQNF
+275 NIKGSLKLADQQFYFKESGQSVYADLISKT
-288 SFAEYEYRDTPVQ
+288 
-301 LMDGIKSY
+301 SY
-309 DEWTEVTLPFTSR
+309 PEWEKVELPFTSK
-322 GGSNFL
+322 GGS
-328 FIFSK
+328 IFGITVSQ
-333 YNWQTSIYIDNFKA
+333 YNWETDIYIDNFKI
-347 LDASGNDMLDG
+347 LDSEGNDVLDG

-387 NSWYKYSDGTYTAI
+387 NSWYKFSDGTYTAI
-401 RKAEIVGDGCFDN
+401 RKAEIVGNGCFDN

-426 DIRVCVNKTVPAGE
+426 DIRVCVNKSIPAGE

-531 CTDPAVGDQSDIQI
+531 CTDPAVGEQTEGKIT
-545 IPSLISGSAAGLT
+545 PSLISGSAAGLT
-558 ASLPERSLIGIL
+558 ASLPERALIGEL
-570 NAADGAVLLNGEK
+570 KAADGAVLLNGEK

-622 HIGPVSFRYSGGKWE
+622 HIGPVSFRYSGGKWQ

-644 AEFYFFETLIEN
+644 AEFYFFESLIEN

-877 APDTAYPYNDQAKAY
+877 APDTAYSYNASARAY

-953 NLLKNTKYYVRI
+953 NLLRNTKYYVRI

-1044 LGLEIDLRTASETGG
+1044 LGIEIDLRTASETGG

-1179 LLSIGVTN
+1179 LLSIGVTS

>member
-1 MIKKILLYLL
+1 MIKKILPYLL

-17 STFSA
+17 SAFSP
-22 LPFSAAEST
+22 LPLSAAVSA

-40 DSYSADGWYR
+40 DGYSSDGWYR
-50 TYPSGGKADNAAHY
+50 TYPGGAADTSTRY
-64 IEIAADGADDVG
+64 IEIAEDGADDVG
-76 SLHFVNTTPESDMR
+76 SLHFVNSGKQGDMR
-90 INIAKTIPAGDY
+90 VNIIKNIPAGEY

-109 GSRTYS
+109 GSREYS
-115 NQNFSFAEYEYR
+115 TESLYFANSSNDEGLA
-127 DTPVQLMDGIKSY
+127 QLIPGEKSY
-140 DEWTEVTLPFT
+140 PNWTELTVPFKT
-151 SRGGSNFLFIFSMY
+151 VGGNTFGFFFSQY
-165 NWQTSIYIDN
+165 NRQTSIYIDN

-190 GNFCTEDT
+190 GNFCTEGT
-198 GEETSK
+198 GEKTNK
-204 MQQPYEDVS
+204 MQQPYDSETE
-213 SDYWYR
+213 DYWYR
-219 TYPSGGKA
+219 TWLSGT
-227 DNAAHYIEIAADG
+227 DTSVRFIEISEPG
-240 ADDVGSLHFVNTT
+240 CDDEGSLHIVNKPT
-253 PESDMRI
+253 EKQGDMRVGFK
-260 NIAKTIPAGDYTLKF
+260 KTIPAGAYTLQF
-275 KIKGSRTYSNQNF
+275 NIKGSLKLADQQFYFKESGQSVYADLISKT
-288 SFAEYEYRDTPVQ
+288 
-301 LMDGIKSY
+301 SY
-309 DEWTEVTLPFTSR
+309 PEWEKVELPFTSK
-322 GGSNFL
+322 GGS
-328 FIFSK
+328 IFGITVSQ
-333 YNWQTSIYIDNFKA
+333 YNWETDIYIDNFKI
-347 LDASGNDMLDG
+347 LDSEGNDVLDG
-358 IGNFNRLTS
+358 MGNFDRLAS

-426 DIRVCVNKTVPAGE
+426 DIRVCVNKSIPAGE

-464 DTANSFTFFSK
+464 DTGNSFTFFSK

-622 HIGPVSFRYSGGKWE
+622 HIGPVSFRYSGGKWQ

-644 AEFYFFETLIEN
+644 AEFYFFESLIEN

-877 APDTAYPYNDQAKAY
+877 APDTAYSYNASARAY
-892 LTAENPTVDDYAVY
+892 LTAENPTVDDYAVL
-906 MSDSA
+906 MTDSA
-911 QDVKIVLECPV
+911 QDIKIVLECPV
-922 ENTEFKV
+922 EGAKFKV
-929 EYGTKADYSNA
+929 EYGTRADYSDA
-940 VTVNTTAKSIAVN
+940 VTVNTTGKSIAVN
-953 NLLKNTKYYVRI
+953 NLLRNTKYYVRI

-993 GITNV
+993 GVTNV

-1018 RGAQLDIKGT
+1018 RGAQLDIKGV

-1059 LTKSIVTSAKY
+1059 LTKSVVPTAAY

-1080 AFSSDQKEL
+1080 AFSSSQKEL

>member
-1 MIKKILLYLL
+1 MIKKILPYLL

-17 STFSA
+17 SAFSP
-22 LPFSAAEST
+22 LPLSAAVSA

-40 DSYSADGWYR
+40 DGYSSDGWYR
-50 TYPSGGKADNAAHY
+50 TYPGGAADTSTRY
-64 IEIAADGADDVG
+64 IEIAEDGADDVG
-76 SLHFVNTTPESDMR
+76 SLHFVNSGKQGDMR
-90 INIAKTIPAGDY
+90 VNIIKNIPAGEY

-109 GSRTYS
+109 GSREYS
-115 NQNFSFAEYEYR
+115 TESLYFANSSNDEGLA
-127 DTPVQLMDGIKSY
+127 QLIPGEKSY
-140 DEWTEVTLPFT
+140 PNWTELTVPFKT
-151 SRGGSNFLFIFSMY
+151 VGGNTFGFFFSQY
-165 NWQTSIYIDN
+165 NRQTSIYIDN

-190 GNFCTEDT
+190 GNFCTEGT
-198 GEETSK
+198 GEKTNK
-204 MQQPYEDVS
+204 MQQPYDSETE
-213 SDYWYR
+213 DYWYR
-219 TYPSGGKA
+219 TWLSGT
-227 DNAAHYIEIAADG
+227 DTSVRFIEISEPG
-240 ADDVGSLHFVNTT
+240 CDDEGSLHIVNKPT
-253 PESDMRI
+253 EKQGDMRVGFK
-260 NIAKTIPAGDYTLKF
+260 KTIPAGAYTLQF
-275 KIKGSRTYSNQNF
+275 NIKGSLKLADQQFYFKESGQSVYADLISKT
-288 SFAEYEYRDTPVQ
+288 
-301 LMDGIKSY
+301 SY
-309 DEWTEVTLPFTSR
+309 PEWEKVELPFTSK
-322 GGSNFL
+322 GGS
-328 FIFSK
+328 IFGITVSQ
-333 YNWQTSIYIDNFKA
+333 YNWETDIYIDNFKI
-347 LDASGNDMLDG
+347 LDSEGNDVLDG
-358 IGNFNRLTS
+358 MGNFDRLAS

-401 RKAEIVGDGCFDN
+401 RKAEIVGNGCFDN

-426 DIRVCVNKTVPAGE
+426 DIRVCVNKSIPAGE

-531 CTDPAVGDQSDIQI
+531 CTDPAVGEQTEGKIT
-545 IPSLISGSAAGLT
+545 PSLISGSAAGLT
-558 ASLPERSLIGIL
+558 ASLPERALIGEL
-570 NAADGAVLLNGEK
+570 KAADGAVLLNGEK

-622 HIGPVSFRYSGGKWE
+622 HIGPVSFRYSGGKWQ

-644 AEFYFFETLIEN
+644 AEFYFFESLIEN

-752 NTAITNSTD
+752 NTVITNSTD

-877 APDTAYPYNDQAKAY
+877 APDTAYSYNASARAY
-892 LTAENPTVDDYAVY
+892 LTAENPTVDDYAVL
-906 MSDSA
+906 MTDSA

-922 ENTEFKV
+922 EGAKFKV
-929 EYGTKADYSNA
+929 EYGTRADYSDA
-940 VTVNTTAKSIAVN
+940 VTVNTTGKSIAVN
-953 NLLKNTKYYVRI
+953 NLLRNTKYYVRI

-1018 RGAQLDIKGT
+1018 RGAQLDIKGV

-1059 LTKSIVTSAKY
+1059 LTKSVVTSAKY

>member
-1 MIKKILLYLL
+1 MIKKILPYLL

-17 STFSA
+17 SAFSP
-22 LPFSAAEST
+22 LPLSAAVSA

-40 DSYSADGWYR
+40 DGYSSDGWYR
-50 TYPSGGKADNAAHY
+50 TYPGGAADTSTRY
-64 IEIAADGADDVG
+64 IEIAEDGADDVG
-76 SLHFVNTTPESDMR
+76 SLHFVNSGKQGDMR
-90 INIAKTIPAGDY
+90 VNIIKNIPAGEY

-109 GSRTYS
+109 GSREYS
-115 NQNFSFAEYEYR
+115 TESLYFANSSNDEGLA
-127 DTPVQLMDGIKSY
+127 QLIPGEKSY
-140 DEWTEVTLPFT
+140 PNWTELTVPFKT
-151 SRGGSNFLFIFSMY
+151 VGGNTFGFFFSQY
-165 NWQTSIYIDN
+165 NRQTSIYIDN

-190 GNFCTEDT
+190 GNFCTEGT
-198 GEETSK
+198 GEKTNK
-204 MQQPYEDVS
+204 MQQPYDSETE
-213 SDYWYR
+213 DYWYR
-219 TYPSGGKA
+219 TWLSGT
-227 DNAAHYIEIAADG
+227 DTSVRFIEISEPG
-240 ADDVGSLHFVNTT
+240 CDDEGSLHIVNKPT
-253 PESDMRI
+253 EKQGDMRVGFK
-260 NIAKTIPAGDYTLKF
+260 KTIPAGAYTLQF
-275 KIKGSRTYSNQNF
+275 NIKGSLKLADQQFYFKESGQSVYADLISKT
-288 SFAEYEYRDTPVQ
+288 
-301 LMDGIKSY
+301 SY
-309 DEWTEVTLPFTSR
+309 PEWEKVELPFTSK
-322 GGSNFL
+322 GGS
-328 FIFSK
+328 IFGITVSQ
-333 YNWQTSIYIDNFKA
+333 YNWETDIYIDNFKI
-347 LDASGNDMLDG
+347 LDSEGNDVLDG
-358 IGNFNRLTS
+358 MGNFDRLAS
-367 GGDESDI
+367 GGDEPDI
-374 PEDVLALNDSKTA
+374 PEDVLTLHDSSTA

-464 DTANSFTFFSK
+464 DTANSFTFFNK

-486 AFKTNGGSDFI
+486 TFKTNGGSDFI

-531 CTDPAVGDQSDIQI
+531 CTDPAVGEQAEGKIT
-545 IPSLISGSAAGLT
+545 PSLISGNAAGLN
-558 ASLPERSLIGIL
+558 AALPERALIGEL
-570 NAADGAVLLNGEK
+570 KAADGAVLLNGKK
-583 NTDVKFKAYAGGSID
+583 NTNVKFKAYADGSMD
-598 ISYTANEGDILSL
+598 ISYSANEGDILSL

-622 HIGPVSFRYSGGKWE
+622 HIGPASFRYSGGKWE

-877 APDTAYPYNDQAKAY
+877 APDTAYSYNASARAY
-892 LTAENPTVDDYAVY
+892 LTAENPTVDDYAVL
-906 MSDSA
+906 MTDSA
-911 QDVKIVLECPV
+911 QDIKIVLECPV
-922 ENTEFKV
+922 EGAKFKV
-929 EYGTKADYSNA
+929 EYGTRADYSDA
-940 VTVNTTAKSIAVN
+940 VTVNTTGKSIAVN
-953 NLLKNTKYYVRI
+953 NLLRNTKYYVRI

-1161 TSFNAL
+1161 SSFCAL
-1167 SGSTPAEKAENY
+1167 SGDTPAEKAENY
-1179 LLSIGVTN
+1179 LLSIGVTS

>member
-1 MIKKILLYLL
+1 MIKKILPYLL

-17 STFSA
+17 SAFSP
-22 LPFSAAEST
+22 LPLSAAVSA

-40 DSYSADGWYR
+40 DGYSSDGWYR
-50 TYPSGGKADNAAHY
+50 TYPGGAADTSTRY
-64 IEIAADGADDVG
+64 IEIAEDGADDVG
-76 SLHFVNTTPESDMR
+76 SLHFVNSGKQGDMR
-90 INIAKTIPAGDY
+90 VNIIKNIPAGEY

-109 GSRTYS
+109 GSREYS
-115 NQNFSFAEYEYR
+115 TESLYFANSSNDEGLA
-127 DTPVQLMDGIKSY
+127 QLIPGEKSY
-140 DEWTEVTLPFT
+140 PNWTELTVPFKT
-151 SRGGSNFLFIFSMY
+151 VGGNTFGFFFSQY
-165 NWQTSIYIDN
+165 NRQTSIYIDN

-190 GNFCTEDT
+190 GNFCTEGT
-198 GEETSK
+198 GEKTNK
-204 MQQPYEDVS
+204 MQQPYDSETE
-213 SDYWYR
+213 DYWYR
-219 TYPSGGKA
+219 TWLSGT
-227 DNAAHYIEIAADG
+227 DTSVRFIEISEPG
-240 ADDVGSLHFVNTT
+240 CDDEGSLHIVNKPT
-253 PESDMRI
+253 EKQGDMRVGFK
-260 NIAKTIPAGDYTLKF
+260 KTIPAGAYTLQF
-275 KIKGSRTYSNQNF
+275 NIKGSLKLADQQFYFKESGQSVYADLISKT
-288 SFAEYEYRDTPVQ
+288 
-301 LMDGIKSY
+301 SY
-309 DEWTEVTLPFTSR
+309 PEWEKVELPFTSK
-322 GGSNFL
+322 GGS
-328 FIFSK
+328 IFGITVSQ
-333 YNWQTSIYIDNFKA
+333 YNWETDIYIDNFKI
-347 LDASGNDMLDG
+347 LDSEGNDVLDG
-358 IGNFNRLTS
+358 MGNFDRLAS

-426 DIRVCVNKTVPAGE
+426 DIRVCVNKSIPAGE
-440 YTLKANI
+440 HTLKANI

-464 DTANSFTFFSK
+464 DTGNSFTFFSK

-622 HIGPVSFRYSGGKWE
+622 HIGPVSCRYSGGKWQ

-644 AEFYFFETLIEN
+644 AEFYFFESLIEN

-877 APDTAYPYNDQAKAY
+877 APDTAYSYNASARAY
-892 LTAENPTVDDYAVY
+892 LTAENPTVDDYAVL
-906 MSDSA
+906 MTDSA
-911 QDVKIVLECPV
+911 QDIKIVLECPV
-922 ENTEFKV
+922 EGAKFKV
-929 EYGTKADYSNA
+929 EYGTRADYSDA
-940 VTVNTTAKSIAVN
+940 VTVNTTGKSIAVN
-953 NLLKNTKYYVRI
+953 NLLRNTKYYVRI

-993 GITNV
+993 GVTNV

-1018 RGAQLDIKGT
+1018 RGAQLDIKGV

-1059 LTKSIVTSAKY
+1059 LTKSVVPTAAY

-1080 AFSSDQKEL
+1080 AFSSSQKEL

>member
-1 MIKKILLYLL
+1 MIKKILPYLL

-17 STFSA
+17 SAFSP
-22 LPFSAAEST
+22 LSLSAAVSA

-40 DSYSADGWYR
+40 DGYSSDGWYR
-50 TYPSGGKADNAAHY
+50 TYPGGAADTSTRY
-64 IEIAADGADDVG
+64 IEIAEDGADDVG
-76 SLHFVNTTPESDMR
+76 SLHFVNSGKQGDMR
-90 INIAKTIPAGDY
+90 VNIIKNIPAGEY

-109 GSRTYS
+109 GSREYS
-115 NQNFSFAEYEYR
+115 TESLYFANSSNDEGLA
-127 DTPVQLMDGIKSY
+127 QLIPGEKSY
-140 DEWTEVTLPFT
+140 PNWTELTVPFKT
-151 SRGGSNFLFIFSMY
+151 VGGNTFGFFFSQY
-165 NWQTSIYIDN
+165 NRQTSIYIDN

-190 GNFCTEDT
+190 GNFCTEGT
-198 GEETSK
+198 GEKTNK
-204 MQQPYEDVS
+204 MQQPYDSETE
-213 SDYWYR
+213 DYWYR
-219 TYPSGGKA
+219 TWLSGT
-227 DNAAHYIEIAADG
+227 DTSVRFIEISEPG
-240 ADDVGSLHFVNTT
+240 CDDEGSLHIVNKPT
-253 PESDMRI
+253 EKQGDMRVGFK
-260 NIAKTIPAGDYTLKF
+260 KTIPAGAYTLQF
-275 KIKGSRTYSNQNF
+275 NIKGSLKLADQQFYFKESGQSVYADLISKT
-288 SFAEYEYRDTPVQ
+288 
-301 LMDGIKSY
+301 SY
-309 DEWTEVTLPFTSR
+309 PEWEKVELPFTSK
-322 GGSNFL
+322 GGS
-328 FIFSK
+328 IFGITVSQ
-333 YNWQTSIYIDNFKA
+333 YNWETDIYIDNFKI
-347 LDASGNDMLDG
+347 LDSEGNDVLDG
-358 IGNFNRLTS
+358 MGNFDRLAS
-367 GGDESDI
+367 GGDEPDI
-374 PEDVLALNDSKTA
+374 PEDVLTLHDSSTA

-401 RKAEIVGDGCFDN
+401 RKAEMVGDGCFDN

-426 DIRVCVNKTVPAGE
+426 DIRVCVNKTVPAGV

-464 DTANSFTFFSK
+464 DTGNSFTFFSK

-622 HIGPVSFRYSGGKWE
+622 HIGPASFRYSGGKWQ

-644 AEFYFFETLIEN
+644 AEFYFFESLIEN

-953 NLLKNTKYYVRI
+953 NLLRNTKYYVRI

-1161 TSFNAL
+1161 SSFCAF
-1167 SGSTPAEKAENY
+1167 SGDTPAEKAENY

>member
-1 MIKKILLYLL
+1 MIKKILPYLL

-17 STFSA
+17 SAFSP
-22 LPFSAAEST
+22 LPLSAAVSA

-40 DSYSADGWYR
+40 DGYSSDGWYR
-50 TYPSGGKADNAAHY
+50 TYPGGAADTSTRY
-64 IEIAADGADDVG
+64 IEIAEDGADDVG
-76 SLHFVNTTPESDMR
+76 SLHFVNSGKQGDMR
-90 INIAKTIPAGDY
+90 VNIIKNIPAGEY

-109 GSRTYS
+109 GSREYS
-115 NQNFSFAEYEYR
+115 TESLYFANSSNDEGLA
-127 DTPVQLMDGIKSY
+127 QLIPGEKSY
-140 DEWTEVTLPFT
+140 PNWTELTVPFKT
-151 SRGGSNFLFIFSMY
+151 VGGNTFGFFFSQY
-165 NWQTSIYIDN
+165 NRQTSIYIDN

-190 GNFCTEDT
+190 GNFCTEGT
-198 GEETSK
+198 GEKTNK
-204 MQQPYEDVS
+204 MQQPYDSETE
-213 SDYWYR
+213 DYWYR
-219 TYPSGGKA
+219 TWLSGT
-227 DNAAHYIEIAADG
+227 DTSVRFIEISEPG
-240 ADDVGSLHFVNTT
+240 CDDEGSLHIVNKPT
-253 PESDMRI
+253 EKQGDMRVGFK
-260 NIAKTIPAGDYTLKF
+260 KTIPAGAYTLQF
-275 KIKGSRTYSNQNF
+275 NIKGSLKLADQQFYFKESGQSVYADLISKT
-288 SFAEYEYRDTPVQ
+288 
-301 LMDGIKSY
+301 SY
-309 DEWTEVTLPFTSR
+309 PEWEKVELPFTSK
-322 GGSNFL
+322 GGS
-328 FIFSK
+328 IFGITVSQ
-333 YNWQTSIYIDNFKA
+333 YNWETDIYIDNFKI
-347 LDASGNDMLDG
+347 LDSEGNDVLDG

-387 NSWYKYSDGTYTAI
+387 NSWYKFSDGTYTAI
-401 RKAEIVGDGCFDN
+401 RKAEIVGNGCFDN

-426 DIRVCVNKTVPAGE
+426 DIRVCVNKSIPAGE

-531 CTDPAVGDQSDIQI
+531 CTDPAVGEQTEGKIT
-545 IPSLISGSAAGLT
+545 PSLISGSAAGLT
-558 ASLPERSLIGIL
+558 ASLPERALIGEL
-570 NAADGAVLLNGEK
+570 KAADGAVLLNGEK

-622 HIGPVSFRYSGGKWE
+622 HIGPVSFRYSGGKWQ

-644 AEFYFFETLIEN
+644 AEFYFFESLIEN

-877 APDTAYPYNDQAKAY
+877 VPDTAYSYNASARAY
-892 LTAENPTVDDYAVY
+892 LTAENPTVDDYAVL
-906 MSDSA
+906 MTDSA
-911 QDVKIVLECPV
+911 QDIKIVLECPV
-922 ENTEFKV
+922 EGAKFKV
-929 EYGTKADYSNA
+929 EYGTRADYSDA
-940 VTVNTTAKSIAVN
+940 VTVNTTGKSIAVN
-953 NLLKNTKYYVRI
+953 NLLRNTKYYVRI

-993 GITNV
+993 GVTNV

-1018 RGAQLDIKGT
+1018 RGAQLDIKGV

-1059 LTKSIVTSAKY
+1059 LTKSVVTSAKY

>member
-40 DSYSADGWYR
+40 DGYSSDGWYR
-50 TYPSGGKADNAAHY
+50 TYPGGSADTSTRY
-64 IEIAADGADDVG
+64 IEIARDGADDVG
-76 SLHFVNTTPESDMR
+76 SLHFVNSGNQGDMR
-90 INIAKTIPAGDY
+90 VNISKTIVAGEY

-109 GSRTYS
+109 GSRA
-115 NQNFSFAEYEYR
+115 FAESLYFVEGGNDAGR
-127 DTPVQLMDGIKSY
+127 VQLMPGVKSY
-140 DEWTEVTLPFT
+140 SDWTEITLPFT
-151 SRGGSNFLFIFSMY
+151 SRGGSTYGFFFSQY
-165 NWQTSIYIDN
+165 NAAASIYIDN

-198 GEETSK
+198 GEVTNK
-204 MQQPYEDVS
+204 MQQPYDGETE
-213 SDYWYR
+213 DYWYR
-219 TYPSGGKA
+219 TWLSGA
-227 DNAAHYIEIAADG
+227 DTSVRFIEIAESG
-240 ADDVGSLHFVNTT
+240 CDDTGSLHIVNKPT
-253 PESDMRI
+253 EKQGDMRVGFK
-260 NIAKTIPAGDYTLKF
+260 KTIPAGAYTLQF
-275 KIKGSRTYSNQNF
+275 NIKGSLKLADQQFYFKESGQSDYTDLISK
-288 SFAEYEYRDTPVQ
+288 T
-301 LMDGIKSY
+301 SY
-309 DEWTEVTLPFTSR
+309 PDWERVELPFTSR
-322 GGSNFL
+322 GGSVFG
-328 FIFSK
+328 ITVSQ
-333 YNWQTSIYIDNFKA
+333 YNWGTDIYIDNFKI
-347 LDASGNDMLDG
+347 LDSEGNDVLDGMGNFDRLASG
-358 IGNFNRLTS
+358 
-367 GGDESDI
+367 GGDEPDI
-374 PEDVLALNDSKTA
+374 PEDVLTLHDSSTA
-387 NSWYKYSDGTYTAI
+387 NGWYRYFDGTYTAS
-401 RKAEIVGDGCFDN
+401 RKAEIVGGGCFDN
-414 GALHIRNVTQGG
+414 GALHIKNVAANG
-426 DIRVCVNKTVPAGE
+426 DIRVCVNKSIPAGE
-440 YTLKANI
+440 YTVKVNV
-447 KGKKGVLSEA
+447 KGKKGLLSEA
-457 FYFSSLS
+457 FYFSSLT
-464 DTANSFTFFSK
+464 DTSNIFKFIDR
-475 NTYADWTEVTS
+475 NIYVDWTEVS
-486 AFKTNGGSDFI
+486 GSFKTNGGSDFI

-502 YNGDCDIY
+502 YNGMSDLYI
-510 LDNLRIID
+510 DNLRVID
-518 KDGNDMLDGLGSF
+518 KDGNDMLEGLGSF
-531 CTDPAVGDQSDIQI
+531 CTDPAVGNQTDSKI
-545 IPSLISGSAAGLT
+545 IPSLTADNAADLT
-558 ASLPERSLIGIL
+558 VSLPQRSLIG
-570 NAADGAVLLNGEK
+570 NVSAEEGAVLLNGVV
-583 NTDVKFKAYAGGSID
+583 TDKAVFTA
-598 ISYTANEGDILSL
+598 YTNGCMKITCPANEGDILSL
-611 DGDFTDNYYKK
+611 EGDFTDNYYKK
-622 HIGPVSFRYSGGKWE
+622 HIGPASFRYSGGKWE
-637 NLLTADK
+637 NILTADK

-965 TATANGITRQAESS
+965 TASANGYTKTAEDS

-993 GITNV
+993 GVLNV

-1018 RGAQLDIKGT
+1018 RGAQPDEKGKSVLT
-1028 SRLTAQ
+1028 SQ
-1034 GAELLGTDIA
+1034 GDKLLSRDIA
-1044 LGLEIDLRTASETGG
+1044 VGLDLDLRSGSESGG
-1059 LTKSIVTSAKY
+1059 ITKSVISSAQY
-1070 LNSRIGSYTA
+1070 LNFRISPYAA
-1080 AFSSDQKEL
+1080 AFSDSQKEL
-1089 FRQIFASYA
+1089 YRQVFASYA

-1119 CYILNALLG
+1119 CFILNALLG
-1128 VDEKTLIQDYEFTTF
+1128 VDEKTLIQDYEYTSF
-1143 SDAGLRSA
+1143 SFVGLRSSK
-1151 ATNAEMKAFL
+1151 TTEEMKAFL
-1161 TSFNAL
+1161 SSFSAL
-1167 SGSTPAEKAENY
+1167 SGDTPAEKAENY
-1179 LLSIGVTN
+1179 LLSIGVTS

>member
-1 MIKKILLYLL
+1 MIKKILPYLL

-17 STFSA
+17 SAFSP
-22 LPFSAAEST
+22 LPLSAAVSA

-40 DSYSADGWYR
+40 DGYSSDGWYR
-50 TYPSGGKADNAAHY
+50 TYPGGAADTSTRY
-64 IEIAADGADDVG
+64 IEIAEDGADDVG
-76 SLHFVNTTPESDMR
+76 SLHFVNSGKQGDMR
-90 INIAKTIPAGDY
+90 VNIIKNIPAGEY

-109 GSRTYS
+109 GSREYS
-115 NQNFSFAEYEYR
+115 TESLYFANSSNDEGLA
-127 DTPVQLMDGIKSY
+127 QLIPGEKSY
-140 DEWTEVTLPFT
+140 PNWTELTVPFKT
-151 SRGGSNFLFIFSMY
+151 VGGNTFGFFFSQY
-165 NWQTSIYIDN
+165 NRQTSIYIDN

-190 GNFCTEDT
+190 GNFCTEGT
-198 GEETSK
+198 GEKTNK
-204 MQQPYEDVS
+204 MQQPYDSETE
-213 SDYWYR
+213 DYWYR
-219 TYPSGGKA
+219 TWLSGT
-227 DNAAHYIEIAADG
+227 DTSVRFIEISEPG
-240 ADDVGSLHFVNTT
+240 CDDEGSLHIVNKPT
-253 PESDMRI
+253 EKQGDMRVGFK
-260 NIAKTIPAGDYTLKF
+260 KTIPAGAYTLQF
-275 KIKGSRTYSNQNF
+275 NIKGSLKLADQQFYFKESGQSVYADLISKT
-288 SFAEYEYRDTPVQ
+288 
-301 LMDGIKSY
+301 SY
-309 DEWTEVTLPFTSR
+309 PEWEKVELPFTSK
-322 GGSNFL
+322 GGS
-328 FIFSK
+328 IFGITVSQ
-333 YNWQTSIYIDNFKA
+333 YNWETDIYIDNFKI
-347 LDASGNDMLDG
+347 LDSEGNDVLDG
-358 IGNFNRLTS
+358 MGNFDRLAS
-367 GGDESDI
+367 GGDEPDI
-374 PEDVLALNDSKTA
+374 PEDVLTLHDSSTA

-414 GALHIRNVTQGG
+414 GALHIRNVTQSG

-464 DTANSFTFFSK
+464 DTANSFTFFNK

-486 AFKTNGGSDFI
+486 TFKTNGGSDFI

-558 ASLPERSLIGIL
+558 ASLPERALIGAL
-570 NAADGAVLLNGEK
+570 KAADGAVLLNGEK
-583 NTDVKFKAYAGGSID
+583 NTNVKFKAYADGSMD
-598 ISYTANEGDILSL
+598 ISYSANEGDILSL

-622 HIGPVSFRYSGGKWE
+622 HIGPVSFRYSGGKWQ

-644 AEFYFFETLIEN
+644 AEFYFFESLIEN

-892 LTAENPTVDDYAVY
+892 LTAKNPTVDDYAVL
-906 MSDSA
+906 MTDSA

-922 ENTEFKV
+922 EGAKFKV

-953 NLLKNTKYYVRI
+953 NLLRNTKYYVRI

-1018 RGAQLDIKGT
+1018 RGAQLDIKGV

-1059 LTKSIVTSAKY
+1059 LTKSVVTSAKY

-1161 TSFNAL
+1161 SSFCAL
-1167 SGSTPAEKAENY
+1167 SGDTPAEKAENY
-1179 LLSIGVTN
+1179 LLSIGVTS

>member
-1 MIKKILLYLL
+1 MIKKILPCLL

-50 TYPSGGKADNAAHY
+50 TYPGGSADTSTRYIEIAKEGADDVGSLHFVNSGNQGDMRVKLTKAIAAGDYSLNFKIKGSRTFAESLYFVEDGNDAGRVQLMPGVKSYSDWTEITLPFTSRGGSTYGFFFSQFNAAASIYIDNFKVLDASGNDMLDGAGNFCTEDTGEETSNMQQPYEYVSSDYWYRTYPSGSTADNTAHY
-64 IEIAADGADDVG
+64 IEIAADGADDPG

-115 NQNFSFAEYEYR
+115 DQN
-127 DTPVQLMDGIKSY
+127 L
-140 DEWTEVTLPFT
+140 
-151 SRGGSNFLFIFSMY
+151 
-165 NWQTSIYIDN
+165 
-175 FKVLDAS
+175 
-182 GNDMLDGA
+182 
-190 GNFCTEDT
+190 
-198 GEETSK
+198 
-204 MQQPYEDVS
+204 
-213 SDYWYR
+213 
-219 TYPSGGKA
+219 
-227 DNAAHYIEIAADG
+227 
-240 ADDVGSLHFVNTT
+240 
-253 PESDMRI
+253 
-260 NIAKTIPAGDYTLKF
+260 
-275 KIKGSRTYSNQNF
+275 

-387 NSWYKYSDGTYTAI
+387 NSWYKFSDGTYTAI
-401 RKAEIVGDGCFDN
+401 RKAEIVGNGCFDN

-464 DTANSFTFFSK
+464 DTANSFTFFNK

-486 AFKTNGGSDFI
+486 TFKTNGGSDFI

-531 CTDPAVGDQSDIQI
+531 CTDPAVGEQTEGKIT
-545 IPSLISGSAAGLT
+545 PSLISGNAAGIN
-558 ASLPERSLIGIL
+558 AALPERALIGEL
-570 NAADGAVLLNGEK
+570 KAADGAVLLNGKK
-583 NTDVKFKAYAGGSID
+583 NTNVKFKAYADGSMD
-598 ISYTANEGDILSL
+598 ISYCANEGDILSL

-622 HIGPVSFRYSGGKWE
+622 HIGPASFRYSGGKWE

-680 SETAGYDGAALR
+680 AEAAGYDGAALK

-703 YKVRTSK
+703 YKVRTNK

-849 INTIDAAMIKRL
+849 INTIDTAMIKRL

-877 APDTAYPYNDQAKAY
+877 APDTAYSYNASARAY
-892 LTAENPTVDDYAVY
+892 LTAENPTVDDYAVL
-906 MSDSA
+906 MTDSA
-911 QDVKIVLECPV
+911 QDIKIVLECPV
-922 ENTEFKV
+922 EGAKFKV
-929 EYGTKADYSNA
+929 EYGTRADYSDA
-940 VTVNTTAKSIAVN
+940 VTVNTTGKSIAVN
-953 NLLKNTKYYVRI
+953 NLLRNTKYYVRI

-1059 LTKSIVTSAKY
+1059 LTKSVVTSAKY

-1161 TSFNAL
+1161 SSFCAL
-1167 SGSTPAEKAENY
+1167 SGDTPAEKAENY
-1179 LLSIGVTN
+1179 LLSIGVTS

>member
-1 MIKKILLYLL
+1 MIKKILPYLL

-17 STFSA
+17 SAFSP
-22 LPFSAAEST
+22 LPLSAAVSA

-40 DSYSADGWYR
+40 DGYSSDGWYR
-50 TYPSGGKADNAAHY
+50 TYPGGAADTSTRY
-64 IEIAADGADDVG
+64 IEIAEDGADDVG
-76 SLHFVNTTPESDMR
+76 SLHFVNSGKQGDMR
-90 INIAKTIPAGDY
+90 VNIIKNIPAGEY

-109 GSRTYS
+109 GSREYS
-115 NQNFSFAEYEYR
+115 TESLYFANSSNDEGLA
-127 DTPVQLMDGIKSY
+127 QLIPGEKSY
-140 DEWTEVTLPFT
+140 PNWTELTVPFKT
-151 SRGGSNFLFIFSMY
+151 VGGNTFGFFFSQY
-165 NWQTSIYIDN
+165 NRQTSIYIDN

-190 GNFCTEDT
+190 GNFCTEGT
-198 GEETSK
+198 GEKTNK
-204 MQQPYEDVS
+204 MQQPYDSETE
-213 SDYWYR
+213 DYWYR
-219 TYPSGGKA
+219 TWLSGT
-227 DNAAHYIEIAADG
+227 DTSVRFIEISEPG
-240 ADDVGSLHFVNTT
+240 CDDEGSLHIVNKPT
-253 PESDMRI
+253 EKQGDMRVGFK
-260 NIAKTIPAGDYTLKF
+260 KTIPAGAYTLQF
-275 KIKGSRTYSNQNF
+275 NIKGSLKLADQQFYFKESGQSVYADLISKT
-288 SFAEYEYRDTPVQ
+288 
-301 LMDGIKSY
+301 SY
-309 DEWTEVTLPFTSR
+309 PEWEKVELPFTSK
-322 GGSNFL
+322 GGS
-328 FIFSK
+328 IFGITVSQ
-333 YNWQTSIYIDNFKA
+333 YNWETDIYIDNFKI
-347 LDASGNDMLDG
+347 LDSEGNDVLDG
-358 IGNFNRLTS
+358 MGNFDRLAS
-367 GGDESDI
+367 GGDKPDI
-374 PEDVLALNDSKTA
+374 PEDVLTLYDSKIA
-387 NSWYKYSDGTYTAI
+387 NGWYKYSDGTYTAI

-426 DIRVCVNKTVPAGE
+426 DIRVCVNKSIPAGE

-457 FYFSSLS
+457 FYFSSLT
-464 DTANSFTFFSK
+464 DTDNSFTFFAK

-486 AFKTNGGSDFI
+486 TFKTNGGSDFI

-531 CTDPAVGDQSDIQI
+531 CTDPAVGEQTEGKIT
-545 IPSLISGSAAGLT
+545 PSLISGSAAGLT
-558 ASLPERSLIGIL
+558 ASLPERALIGEL
-570 NAADGAVLLNGEK
+570 KAADGAVLLNGEK

-622 HIGPVSFRYSGGKWE
+622 HIGPVSFRYSGGKWQ

-644 AEFYFFETLIEN
+644 AEFYFFESLIEN

-752 NTAITNSTD
+752 NTVITNSTD

-877 APDTAYPYNDQAKAY
+877 APDTAYSYNASARAY
-892 LTAENPTVDDYAVY
+892 LTAENPTVDDYAVL
-906 MSDSA
+906 MTDSA

-922 ENTEFKV
+922 EGAKFKV
-929 EYGTKADYSNA
+929 EYGTRADYSDA
-940 VTVNTTAKSIAVN
+940 VTVNTTGKSIAVN
-953 NLLKNTKYYVRI
+953 NLLRNTKYYVRI

-993 GITNV
+993 GVTNV

-1018 RGAQLDIKGT
+1018 RGAQLDIKGV

-1034 GAELLGTDIA
+1034 GAELFGTDIA

-1059 LTKSIVTSAKY
+1059 LTKSVVTSAKY

-1179 LLSIGVTN
+1179 LLSIGVTS

>member
-1 MIKKILLYLL
+1 MIKKILPYLL

-17 STFSA
+17 SAFSP
-22 LPFSAAEST
+22 LPLSAAVSA

-40 DSYSADGWYR
+40 DGYSSDGWYR
-50 TYPSGGKADNAAHY
+50 TYPGGAADTSTRY
-64 IEIAADGADDVG
+64 IEIAEDGADDVG
-76 SLHFVNTTPESDMR
+76 SLHFVNSGKQGDMR
-90 INIAKTIPAGDY
+90 VNIIKNIPAGEY

-109 GSRTYS
+109 GSREYS
-115 NQNFSFAEYEYR
+115 TESLYFANSSNDEGLA
-127 DTPVQLMDGIKSY
+127 QLIPGEKSY
-140 DEWTEVTLPFT
+140 PNWTELTVPFKT
-151 SRGGSNFLFIFSMY
+151 VGGNTFGFFFSQY
-165 NWQTSIYIDN
+165 NRQTSIYIDN

-190 GNFCTEDT
+190 GNFCTEGT
-198 GEETSK
+198 GEKTNK
-204 MQQPYEDVS
+204 MQQPYDSETE
-213 SDYWYR
+213 DYWYR
-219 TYPSGGKA
+219 TWLSGT
-227 DNAAHYIEIAADG
+227 DTSVRFIEISEPG
-240 ADDVGSLHFVNTT
+240 CDDEGSLHIVNKPT
-253 PESDMRI
+253 EKQGDMRVGFK
-260 NIAKTIPAGDYTLKF
+260 KTIPAGAYTLQF
-275 KIKGSRTYSNQNF
+275 NIKGSLKLADQQFYFKESGQSDYTDLISK
-288 SFAEYEYRDTPVQ
+288 T
-301 LMDGIKSY
+301 SY
-309 DEWTEVTLPFTSR
+309 PDWERVELPFTSR
-322 GGSNFL
+322 GGSVFG
-328 FIFSK
+328 ITVSQ
-333 YNWQTSIYIDNFKA
+333 YNWGTDIYIDNFKI
-347 LDASGNDMLDG
+347 LDFEGNDVLDG
-358 IGNFNRLTS
+358 MGNFDRLAS
-367 GGDESDI
+367 GGDEPDI
-374 PEDVLALNDSKTA
+374 PEDVLTLHDSSTA
-387 NSWYKYSDGTYTAI
+387 NGWYRYSDGTYTSS

-414 GALHIRNVTQGG
+414 GALHIKNVAANG
-426 DIRVCVNKTVPAGE
+426 DIRVCVNKSIPAGE
-440 YTLKANI
+440 YTVKVNV
-447 KGKKGVLSEA
+447 KGKKGLLSEA
-457 FYFSSLS
+457 FYFSSLT
-464 DTANSFTFFSK
+464 DTSNIFKFIDR
-475 NTYADWTEVTS
+475 NIYVDWTEVS
-486 AFKTNGGSDFI
+486 GSFKTNGGSDFI

-502 YNGDCDIY
+502 YNGMSDLYI
-510 LDNLRIID
+510 DNLRVID

-558 ASLPERSLIGIL
+558 ASLPERALIGEL
-570 NAADGAVLLNGEK
+570 KAADGAVLLNGEK
-583 NTDVKFKAYAGGSID
+583 NTNVKFKAYADGSMD
-598 ISYTANEGDILSL
+598 ISYSANEGDILSL

-622 HIGPVSFRYSGGKWE
+622 HIGPASFRYSGGKWE

-877 APDTAYPYNDQAKAY
+877 APDTAYSYNASARAY
-892 LTAENPTVDDYAVY
+892 LTAENPTVDDYAVL
-906 MSDSA
+906 MTDSA
-911 QDVKIVLECPV
+911 QDIKIVLECPV
-922 ENTEFKV
+922 EGAKFKV
-929 EYGTKADYSNA
+929 EYGTRADYSDA
-940 VTVNTTAKSIAVN
+940 VTVNTTGKSIAVN
-953 NLLKNTKYYVRI
+953 NLLRNTKYYVRI

-993 GITNV
+993 GVTNV

-1018 RGAQLDIKGT
+1018 RGAQLDIKGV

-1059 LTKSIVTSAKY
+1059 LTKSVVTSAKY

-1089 FRQIFASYA
+1089 FRQIFASFA

-1179 LLSIGVTN
+1179 LLSIGVTS

>member
-1 MIKKILLYLL
+1 MIKKILPYLL

-17 STFSA
+17 SAFSP
-22 LPFSAAEST
+22 LSLSAAVSA

-40 DSYSADGWYR
+40 DGYSSDGWYR
-50 TYPSGGKADNAAHY
+50 TYPGGAADTSTRY
-64 IEIAADGADDVG
+64 IEIAEDGADDVG
-76 SLHFVNTTPESDMR
+76 SLHFVNSGKQGDMR
-90 INIAKTIPAGDY
+90 VNIIKNIPAGEY

-109 GSRTYS
+109 GSREYS
-115 NQNFSFAEYEYR
+115 TESLYFANSSNDEGLA
-127 DTPVQLMDGIKSY
+127 QLIPGEKSY
-140 DEWTEVTLPFT
+140 PNWTELTVPFKT
-151 SRGGSNFLFIFSMY
+151 VGGNTFGFFFSQY
-165 NWQTSIYIDN
+165 NRQTSIYIDN

-190 GNFCTEDT
+190 GNFCTEGT
-198 GEETSK
+198 GEKTNK
-204 MQQPYEDVS
+204 MQQPYDSETE
-213 SDYWYR
+213 DYWYR
-219 TYPSGGKA
+219 TWLSGT
-227 DNAAHYIEIAADG
+227 DTSVRFIEISEPG
-240 ADDVGSLHFVNTT
+240 CDDEGSLHIVNK
-253 PESDMRI
+253 PAEKQGDMRVGFK
-260 NIAKTIPAGDYTLKF
+260 KTIPAGAYTLQF
-275 KIKGSRTYSNQNF
+275 NIKGSLKLADQQFYFKESGQSDYTDLISK
-288 SFAEYEYRDTPVQ
+288 T
-301 LMDGIKSY
+301 SY
-309 DEWTEVTLPFTSR
+309 PDWERVELPFTSR
-322 GGSNFL
+322 GGSVFG
-328 FIFSK
+328 ITVSQ
-333 YNWQTSIYIDNFKA
+333 YNWGTDIYIDNFKI
-347 LDASGNDMLDG
+347 LDSEGNDVLDGMGNFDRLASG
-358 IGNFNRLTS
+358 

-387 NSWYKYSDGTYTAI
+387 NSWYKFSDGTYTAI
-401 RKAEIVGDGCFDN
+401 RKAEIVGNGCFDN

-464 DTANSFTFFSK
+464 DTANSFTFFTK

-486 AFKTNGGSDFI
+486 TFKTNGGSDFI

-531 CTDPAVGDQSDIQI
+531 CTDPAMGDQSDIQI

-558 ASLPERSLIGIL
+558 VSLPERALIGGL
-570 NAADGAVLLNGEK
+570 KAADGAVLLNGKK
-583 NTDVKFKAYAGGSID
+583 NTNVKFKAYADGSMD
-598 ISYTANEGDILSL
+598 ISYSANEGDILSL

-622 HIGPVSFRYSGGKWE
+622 HIGPASFRYSGGEWE

-670 LPAGSKDTIS
+670 LPAGGKDTIS

-877 APDTAYPYNDQAKAY
+877 APDTAYSYNASARAY
-892 LTAENPTVDDYAVY
+892 LTAENPTVDDYAVL
-906 MSDSA
+906 MTDSA
-911 QDVKIVLECPV
+911 QDIKIVLECPV
-922 ENTEFKV
+922 EGAKFKV
-929 EYGTKADYSNA
+929 EYGTRADYSDA
-940 VTVNTTAKSIAVN
+940 VTVNTTGKSIAVN
-953 NLLKNTKYYVRI
+953 NLLRNTKYYVRI

-1098 DVNNYPIYVHC
+1098 NVNNYPIYVHC

-1161 TSFNAL
+1161 SSFSAL

-1179 LLSIGVTN
+1179 LLSIGVTS
-1187 EEISTIRGIFFG
+1187 EEITTIRGIFFG

>member
-1 MIKKILLYLL
+1 MIKKILPCLL

-17 STFSA
+17 SAFAS

-40 DSYSADGWYR
+40 DGYSSDGWYR

-115 NQNFSFAEYEYR
+115 DQNLSFAEYEYR
-127 DTPVQLMDGIKSY
+127 NTPVQLMSGIKSY
-140 DEWTEVTLPFT
+140 ADWTEVTLPFT
-151 SRGGSNFLFIFSMY
+151 SRGGSNFLFNFSKY

-275 KIKGSRTYSNQNF
+275 KIKGSRTYSDQNL
-288 SFAEYEYRDTPVQ
+288 SFAEYEYRNTPVQ
-301 LMDGIKSY
+301 LMSGIKSY
-309 DEWTEVTLPFTSR
+309 ADWTEVTLPFTSR

-328 FIFSK
+328 FNFSK
-333 YNWQTSIYIDNFKA
+333 YNWQTSIYIDNFKV

-358 IGNFNRLTS
+358 IGNFDRLAS
-367 GGDESDI
+367 GGDKPDI
-374 PEDVLALNDSKTA
+374 PEDVLTLYDSKIA
-387 NSWYKYSDGTYTAI
+387 NGWYKYSDGTYTAI

-426 DIRVCVNKTVPAGE
+426 DIRVCVNKSIPAGE

-457 FYFSSLS
+457 FYFSSLT
-464 DTANSFTFFSK
+464 DTDNSFTFFAK

-486 AFKTNGGSDFI
+486 TFKTNGGSDFI

-531 CTDPAVGDQSDIQI
+531 CTDPAVGEQTEGKIT
-545 IPSLISGSAAGLT
+545 PSLISGSAAGLT
-558 ASLPERSLIGIL
+558 ASLPERALIGEL
-570 NAADGAVLLNGEK
+570 KAADGAVLLNGEK

-622 HIGPVSFRYSGGKWE
+622 HIGPVSFRYSGGKWQ

-644 AEFYFFETLIEN
+644 AEFYFFESLIEN

-716 GATYKLRLY
+716 
-725 VKASGNMR
+725 SGNMR

-752 NTAITNSTD
+752 NTVITNSTD

-877 APDTAYPYNDQAKAY
+877 APDTAYSYNASARAY
-892 LTAENPTVDDYAVY
+892 LTAENPTVDDYAVL
-906 MSDSA
+906 MTDSA

-922 ENTEFKV
+922 EGAKFKV
-929 EYGTKADYSNA
+929 EYGTRADYSDA
-940 VTVNTTAKSIAVN
+940 VTVNTTGKSIAVN
-953 NLLKNTKYYVRI
+953 NLLRNTKYYVRI

-993 GITNV
+993 GVTNV

-1018 RGAQLDIKGT
+1018 RGAQLDIKGV

-1059 LTKSIVTSAKY
+1059 LTKSVVTSAKY

-1179 LLSIGVTN
+1179 LLSIGVTS